1 MSLKVKTTNGSW
13 VYIPGTKG
21 RDGDE
26 HVYIGAEAPSDKS
39 MIWFQTTTAR
49 DSGVRRFDL
58 NSNDWVLLPGT
69 QGIGIASAIVNEDG
83 NLILTLDDIAATTID
98 TGYVKG
104 PPGAEVQLRSNG
116 SYLQWKYDNES
127 DWKDLIALEE
137 ITKDYLPLSGGTL
150 TGDLNLSYTTNSDSS
165 KLSVFDT
172 NKDSY
177 YNIASYTGTLNLG
190 DTSKLT
196 IIRSQNFLRRET
208 GYTKYKIYD
217 EGTFVADTDYATPAF
232 VTTETAKYLPLT
244 GGLMTGPILIHNS
257 GDSLDTVLAY
267 SDGVGI
273 LSTAFNSETPYR
285 GIQFGGDSTSIITF
299 NDNGENR
306 LQHVSGTQ
314 FGQILSSIYFR
325 PGREYVEPSAVINST
340 LTDYTAATS
349 AQDITNTDSIKTALQ
364 KVGFYTKAGLYTK
377 AEIDAL
383 ISSVLSYAGSVDSF
397 ANLPTTGVKVGD
409 VYNVRSEFDLD
420 NNHYPAGTN
429 VAAAAVSGNTVT
441 WDPLGGSFEL
451 TKASIEAVLTGN
463 ITSHT
468 HNYLPLS
475 GGRLTGSLAVE
486 SYIKGIGYLA
496 VAAPS
501 FPQIQF
507 ENASS
512 TPYTSLLFTNILS
525 GNSKSLLFRPDS
537 TVSQDGVVYHSLNFQ
552 AGVNYVAPSA
562 LSNYVDLTST
572 QIISGYKVFSGVPM
586 FGQKSSTTFNTT
598 GIISDSNDPS
608 ILCFRLGRGD
618 GNSIWRLQQESN
630 TTALLGI
637 QGRKAMKI
645 TSNPSEISVTADKFI
660 GAATSLV
667 EENIYT
673 ATNFGTSDKRL
684 KRSIKKIDEVVTEK
698 AIDSIDLNRSF
709 IYKKSGVKG
718 YGPIAQDL
726 EEVFPELVYTND
738 KGIKGINNT
747 ALLHLQIQGLYQK
760 IQELQDQLAQT
771 SFKEKIGIWSRLK
784 QALKKWLL
792 P

>member
-26 HVYIGAEAPSDKS
+26 HVYIGSEAPSDKS

-98 TGYVKG
+98 TGYIKG

-116 SYLQWKYDNES
+116 SYLQWKYDNEA

-137 ITKDYLPLSGGTL
+137 IIKDYLPLSGGTL

-165 KLSVFDT
+165 KLSVFDA
-172 NKDSY
+172 NKASY

-217 EGTFVADTDYATPAF
+217 EGTFIADTDYATPAF

-244 GGLMTGPILIHNS
+244 GGLMAGPILIHNS
-257 GDSLDTVLAY
+257 GDSLDTILAY
-267 SDGVGI
+267 SDGVSI
-273 LSTAFNSETPYR
+273 LSTAFNSETSYR
-285 GIQFGGDSTSIITF
+285 GIQLGGDSTSIIAF
-299 NDNGENR
+299 NDNGESR
-306 LQHVSGTQ
+306 LQHTSGSQ
-314 FGQILSSIYFR
+314 FGYILSSIYFK
-325 PGREYVEPSAVINST
+325 PGIDYVEPSSVINSI
-340 LTDYTAATS
+340 LTDYTAETS
-349 AQDITNTDSIKTALQ
+349 AKDITSTDSIKTALQ

-377 AEIDAL
+377 AEIDNL
-383 ISSVLSYAGSVDSF
+383 ISSVLTYAGSVNSF
-397 ANLPTTGVKVGD
+397 ADLPTTGVKVGD
-409 VYNVRSEFDLD
+409 VYNIATEFDLGG
-420 NNHYPAGTN
+420 NHYPAGTN
-429 VAAAAVSGNTVT
+429 VAAGAINDGNIT
-441 WDPLGGSFEL
+441 WDPLGGSFNL
-451 TKASIEAVLTGN
+451 TKESVEAVLTGN

-468 HNYLPLS
+468 HSYLPLTGGS
-475 GGRLTGSLAVE
+475 LTGNLSTTGIITSTGRLIVRDA
-486 SYIKGIGYLA
+486 SY
-496 VAAPS
+496 
-501 FPQIQF
+501 PQIIF
-507 ENASS
+507 RHTGDSA
-512 TPYTSLLFTNILS
+512 YDSLLFTNTLS
-525 GNSKSLLFRPDS
+525 GSVRSLLFRPDS

-552 AGVNYVAPSA
+552 AGIDYIAPATLSGYVT
-562 LSNYVDLTST
+562 TST
-572 QIISGYKVFSGVPM
+572 TQEIPGYKVFTYAPM
-586 FGQKSSTTFNTT
+586 FGQKSSFTYNTT
-598 GIISDSNDPS
+598 GIINNEDASTVFV
-608 ILCFRLGRGD
+608 FRLGYGE
-618 GNSIWRLQQESN
+618 SIWRLQQESN
-630 TTALLGI
+630 TVALLGI

-645 TSNPSEISVTADKFI
+645 TSNASDISITADKFI

-684 KRSIKKIDEVVTEK
+684 KGSIKKIDESVIEK
-698 AIDSIDLNRSF
+698 AVDSINLNRSF

-718 YGPIAQDL
+718 YGPVAQDL

-738 KGIKGINNT
+738 RGIKGVNNT

>member
-69 QGIGIASAIVNEDG
+69 QGIGIASAIVNEEG

-165 KLSVFDT
+165 KLSVFDA
-172 NKDSY
+172 NKASY

-217 EGTFVADTDYATPAF
+217 EGTFIADEDYATPTF
-232 VTTETAKYLPLT
+232 VTTETAKYLPLA
-244 GGLMTGPILIHNS
+244 GGLMTGPILTHNS

-267 SDGVGI
+267 ADGVSV
-273 LSTAFNSETPYR
+273 LSTTFNPEVPLR

-451 TKASIEAVLTGN
+451 TKASVEEVLTGN

-468 HNYLPLS
+468 HSYLPLS
-475 GGRLTGSLAVE
+475 GGSLTGNLSTTGLITTTGQLIIRDTTYPQVLFRHTGA
-486 SYIKGIGYLA
+486 SGYD
-496 VAAPS
+496 
-501 FPQIQF
+501 
-507 ENASS
+507 
-512 TPYTSLLFTNILS
+512 SLLFTNTLS
-525 GNSKSLLFRPDS
+525 GSVRSLLFRPDS

-552 AGVNYVAPSA
+552 AGIDYIAPATLSGYVT
-562 LSNYVDLTST
+562 TST
-572 QIISGYKVFSGVPM
+572 TQEIPGYKVFTYAPM
-586 FGQKSSTTFNTT
+586 FGQKSSFTYNTT
-598 GIISDSNDPS
+598 GIINNEDASTVFV
-608 ILCFRLGRGD
+608 FRLGYGE
-618 GNSIWRLQQESN
+618 SIWRLQQESN
-630 TTALLGI
+630 TVALLGI

-645 TSNPSEISVTADKFI
+645 TSNASDISITADKFI

-684 KRSIKKIDEVVTEK
+684 KRSIKKIDESVIEK
-698 AIDSIDLNRSF
+698 AVDSINLNRSF

-718 YGPIAQDL
+718 YGPVAQDL

-738 KGIKGINNT
+738 RGIKGVNNT

>member
-26 HVYIGAEAPSDKS
+26 HVYIGSEAPSDKS

-98 TGYVKG
+98 TGYIKG

-116 SYLQWKYDNES
+116 SYLQWKYDNEA

-137 ITKDYLPLSGGTL
+137 IIKDYLPLSGGTL

-165 KLSVFDT
+165 KLSVFDA
-172 NKDSY
+172 NKASY

-217 EGTFVADTDYATPAF
+217 EGTFIADTDYATPAF

-244 GGLMTGPILIHNS
+244 GGLMAGPILIHNS
-257 GDSLDTVLAY
+257 GDSLDTILAY
-267 SDGVGI
+267 SDGVSI
-273 LSTAFNSETPYR
+273 LSTASNSEASYR
-285 GIQFGGDSTSIITF
+285 GIQLGGDSTSIIAF
-299 NDNGENR
+299 NDNGESR
-306 LQHVSGTQ
+306 LQHTSGSQ
-314 FGQILSSIYFR
+314 FGYILSSIYFK
-325 PGREYVEPSAVINST
+325 PGIDYVEPSSVINSI
-340 LTDYTAATS
+340 LTDYTAETS
-349 AQDITNTDSIKTALQ
+349 AKDITSTDSIKTALQ

-377 AEIDAL
+377 AEIDNL
-383 ISSVLSYAGSVDSF
+383 ISSVLTYAGSVNSF
-397 ANLPTTGVKVGD
+397 ADLPTTGVKVGD
-409 VYNVRSEFDLD
+409 VYNIATEFDLGG
-420 NNHYPAGTN
+420 NHYPAGTN
-429 VAAAAVSGNTVT
+429 VAAGAINDGNIT
-441 WDPLGGSFEL
+441 WDPLGGSFNL
-451 TKASIEAVLTGN
+451 TKESVEAVLTGN

-468 HNYLPLS
+468 HSYLPLTGGS
-475 GGRLTGSLAVE
+475 LTGNLSTTGIITSTGRLIVRDA
-486 SYIKGIGYLA
+486 SY
-496 VAAPS
+496 
-501 FPQIQF
+501 PQIIF
-507 ENASS
+507 RHTGDSA
-512 TPYTSLLFTNILS
+512 YDSLLFTNTLS
-525 GNSKSLLFRPDS
+525 GSVRSLLFRPDS
-537 TVSQDGVVYHSLNFQ
+537 TVSQDGIVYHSLNFQ
-552 AGVNYVAPSA
+552 AGIDYIAPATLSGYVT
-562 LSNYVDLTST
+562 TST
-572 QIISGYKVFSGVPM
+572 TQEIPGYKVFTYAPM
-586 FGQKSSTTFNTT
+586 FGQKSSFTYNTT
-598 GIISDSNDPS
+598 GIINNEDASTVFV
-608 ILCFRLGRGD
+608 FRLGYGE
-618 GNSIWRLQQESN
+618 SIWRLQQESN
-630 TTALLGI
+630 TVALLGI

-645 TSNPSEISVTADKFI
+645 TSNASDISITADKFI

-684 KRSIKKIDEVVTEK
+684 KRSIKKIDESVIEK
-698 AIDSIDLNRSF
+698 AVDSINLNRSF
-709 IYKKSGVKG
+709 IYKKSEVKG
-718 YGPIAQDL
+718 YGPVAQDL

-738 KGIKGINNT
+738 RGIKGVNNT

>member
-98 TGYVKG
+98 TGYIKG

-116 SYLQWKYDNES
+116 SYLQWKYDNEA

-137 ITKDYLPLSGGTL
+137 IIKDYLPLSGGTL

-165 KLSVFDT
+165 KLSVFDA
-172 NKDSY
+172 NKASY

-217 EGTFVADTDYATPAF
+217 EGTFIADTDYATPAF

-244 GGLMTGPILIHNS
+244 GGLMAGPILIHNS
-257 GDSLDTVLAY
+257 GDSLDTILAY
-267 SDGVGI
+267 SDGVSI
-273 LSTAFNSETPYR
+273 LSTAFNSEASYR
-285 GIQFGGDSTSIITF
+285 GIQLGGDSTSIIAF
-299 NDNGENR
+299 NDNGESR
-306 LQHVSGTQ
+306 LQHTSGSQ
-314 FGQILSSIYFR
+314 FGYILSSIYFK
-325 PGREYVEPSAVINST
+325 PGIDYVEPSSVINSI
-340 LTDYTAATS
+340 LTDYTAETS
-349 AQDITNTDSIKTALQ
+349 AKDITSTDSIKTALQ

-377 AEIDAL
+377 AEIDNL
-383 ISSVLSYAGSVDSF
+383 ISSVLTYAGSVNSF
-397 ANLPTTGVKVGD
+397 ADLPTTGVKVGD
-409 VYNVRSEFDLD
+409 VYNIATEFDLGG
-420 NNHYPAGTN
+420 NHYPAGTN
-429 VAAAAVSGNTVT
+429 VAAGAINDGNIT
-441 WDPLGGSFEL
+441 WDPLGGSFNL
-451 TKASIEAVLTGN
+451 TKESVEAVLTGN

-468 HNYLPLS
+468 HSYLPLTGGS
-475 GGRLTGSLAVE
+475 LTGNLSTTGIITSTGRLIVRDA
-486 SYIKGIGYLA
+486 SY
-496 VAAPS
+496 
-501 FPQIQF
+501 PQIIF
-507 ENASS
+507 R
-512 TPYTSLLFTNILS
+512 YTGDSAYDSLLFTNTLS
-525 GNSKSLLFRPDS
+525 GSVRSLLFRPDS
-537 TVSQDGVVYHSLNFQ
+537 TVSQDGIVYHSLNFK
-552 AGVNYVAPSA
+552 AGIDYIAPATLSGYVT
-562 LSNYVDLTST
+562 TST
-572 QIISGYKVFSGVPM
+572 TQEIPGYKVFTYAPM
-586 FGQKSSTTFNTT
+586 FGQKSSFTYNTT
-598 GIISDSNDPS
+598 GIINNEDASTVFV
-608 ILCFRLGRGD
+608 FRLGYGE
-618 GNSIWRLQQESN
+618 SIWRLQQESN
-630 TTALLGI
+630 TVALLGI

-645 TSNPSEISVTADKFI
+645 TSNASDISITADKFI

-684 KRSIKKIDEVVTEK
+684 KRSIKKIDESVIEK
-698 AIDSIDLNRSF
+698 AVDSINLNRSF

-718 YGPIAQDL
+718 YGPVAQDL

-738 KGIKGINNT
+738 RGIKGVNNT

>member
-98 TGYVKG
+98 TGYIKG

-116 SYLQWKYDNES
+116 SYLQWKYDNEA

-137 ITKDYLPLSGGTL
+137 IIKDYLPLSGGTL

-165 KLSVFDT
+165 KLSVFDA
-172 NKDSY
+172 NKASY

-190 DTSKLT
+190 DASKLT

-217 EGTFVADTDYATPAF
+217 EGTFIADTDYATPAF

-244 GGLMTGPILIHNS
+244 GGLMAGPILIHNS
-257 GDSLDTVLAY
+257 GDSLDTILAY
-267 SDGVGI
+267 SDGVSI
-273 LSTAFNSETPYR
+273 LSTAFNSETSYR
-285 GIQFGGDSTSIITF
+285 GIQLGGDSTSIIAF
-299 NDNGENR
+299 NDNGESR
-306 LQHVSGTQ
+306 LQHTSGSQ
-314 FGQILSSIYFR
+314 FGYILSSIYFK
-325 PGREYVEPSAVINST
+325 PGIDYVEPSSVINSI
-340 LTDYTAATS
+340 LTDYTAETS
-349 AQDITNTDSIKTALQ
+349 AKDITSTDSIKTALQ

-377 AEIDAL
+377 AEIDNL
-383 ISSVLSYAGSVDSF
+383 ISSVLTYAGSVNSF
-397 ANLPTTGVKVGD
+397 ADLPTTGVKVGD
-409 VYNVRSEFDLD
+409 VYNIATEFDLGG
-420 NNHYPAGTN
+420 NHYPAGTN
-429 VAAAAVSGNTVT
+429 VAAGAINDGNIT
-441 WDPLGGSFEL
+441 WDPLGGSFNL
-451 TKASIEAVLTGN
+451 TKESVEAVLTGN

-468 HNYLPLS
+468 HSYLPLT
-475 GGRLTGSLAVE
+475 GGSLTGNLSTTGIITSTGQLIVRDA
-486 SYIKGIGYLA
+486 SY
-496 VAAPS
+496 
-501 FPQIQF
+501 PQILF
-507 ENASS
+507 RHVGDSA
-512 TPYTSLLFTNILS
+512 YDSLLFTSTLS
-525 GNSKSLLFRPDS
+525 GAVKSLLFRPDS

-552 AGVNYVAPSA
+552 AGIDYIAPATLSGYVT
-562 LSNYVDLTST
+562 TST
-572 QIISGYKVFSGVPM
+572 TQEIPGYKVFTYAPM
-586 FGQKSSTTFNTT
+586 FGQKSSFTYNTT
-598 GIISDSNDPS
+598 GIINNEDASTVFV
-608 ILCFRLGRGD
+608 FRLGSGE
-618 GNSIWRLQQESN
+618 SIWRLQQESN
-630 TTALLGI
+630 TVALLGI

-645 TSNPSEISVTADKFI
+645 TSNASDISITADKFI

-684 KRSIKKIDEVVTEK
+684 KKSIKKIDESVIEK
-698 AIDSIDLNRSF
+698 AVDSINLNRSF

-718 YGPIAQDL
+718 YGPVAQDL

-738 KGIKGINNT
+738 RGIKGVNNT

>member
-98 TGYVKG
+98 TGYIKG

-116 SYLQWKYDNES
+116 SYLQWKYDNEA

-137 ITKDYLPLSGGTL
+137 IIKDYLPLSGGTL

-165 KLSVFDT
+165 KLSVFDA
-172 NKDSY
+172 NKASY

-217 EGTFVADTDYATPAF
+217 EGTFIADTDYATPAF

-244 GGLMTGPILIHNS
+244 GGLMAGPILIHNS
-257 GDSLDTVLAY
+257 GDSLDTILAY
-267 SDGVGI
+267 SDGVSI
-273 LSTAFNSETPYR
+273 LSTAFNSETSYR
-285 GIQFGGDSTSIITF
+285 GIQLGGDSTSIIAF
-299 NDNGENR
+299 NDNGESR
-306 LQHVSGTQ
+306 LQHTSGSQ
-314 FGQILSSIYFR
+314 FGYILSSIYFK
-325 PGREYVEPSAVINST
+325 PGIDYVEPSSVINSI
-340 LTDYTAATS
+340 LTDYTAETS
-349 AQDITNTDSIKTALQ
+349 AKDITSTDSIKTALQ

-377 AEIDAL
+377 AEIDNL
-383 ISSVLSYAGSVDSF
+383 ISSVLTYAGSVNSF
-397 ANLPTTGVKVGD
+397 ADLPTTGVKVGD
-409 VYNVRSEFDLD
+409 VYNIATEFDLGG
-420 NNHYPAGTN
+420 NHYPAGTN
-429 VAAAAVSGNTVT
+429 VAAGAINDGNIT
-441 WDPLGGSFEL
+441 WDPLGGSFNL
-451 TKASIEAVLTGN
+451 TKESVEAVLTGN

-468 HNYLPLS
+468 HSYLPLTGGS
-475 GGRLTGSLAVE
+475 LTGNLSTTGMITSTGRLIVRAA
-486 SYIKGIGYLA
+486 SY
-496 VAAPS
+496 
-501 FPQIQF
+501 PQIIF
-507 ENASS
+507 RHTGDSACD
-512 TPYTSLLFTNILS
+512 SLLFTNTLS
-525 GNSKSLLFRPDS
+525 GSVRSLLFRPDN

-552 AGVNYVAPSA
+552 AGIDYIAPATLSGYVTAA
-562 LSNYVDLTST
+562 GTT
-572 QIISGYKVFSGVPM
+572 QYISGYKIVQTSMM
-586 FGQKSSTTFNTT
+586 FGEKSDPVYNTSGSITGNGNST
-598 GIISDSNDPS
+598 
-608 ILCFRLGRGD
+608 LLMFRLAESD
-618 GNSIWRLQQESN
+618 SIWRLQQESN

-645 TSNPSEISVTADKFI
+645 TSNASDISITADKFI

-684 KRSIKKIDEVVTEK
+684 KRSIKKIDESVIEK
-698 AIDSIDLNRSF
+698 AVDSINLNRSF

-718 YGPIAQDL
+718 YGPVAQDL

-738 KGIKGINNT
+738 RGIKGVNNT

>member
-26 HVYIGAEAPSDKS
+26 HVYIGSEAPSDKS

-98 TGYVKG
+98 TGYIKG

-116 SYLQWKYDNES
+116 SYLQWKYDNEA

-137 ITKDYLPLSGGTL
+137 IIKDYLPLSGGTL

-165 KLSVFDT
+165 KLSVFDA
-172 NKDSY
+172 NKASY

-217 EGTFVADTDYATPAF
+217 EGTFIADTDYATPAF

-244 GGLMTGPILIHNS
+244 GGLMAGPILIHNS
-257 GDSLDTVLAY
+257 GDSLDTILAY
-267 SDGVGI
+267 SDGVSI
-273 LSTAFNSETPYR
+273 LSTAFNSEASYR
-285 GIQFGGDSTSIITF
+285 GIQLGGDSTSIIAF
-299 NDNGENR
+299 NDNGESR
-306 LQHVSGTQ
+306 LQHTSGSQ
-314 FGQILSSIYFR
+314 FGYILSSIYFK
-325 PGREYVEPSAVINST
+325 PGIDYVEPSSVINSI
-340 LTDYTAATS
+340 LTDYTAETS
-349 AQDITNTDSIKTALQ
+349 AKDITSTDSIKTALQ

-377 AEIDAL
+377 AEIDNL
-383 ISSVLSYAGSVDSF
+383 ISSVLTYAGSVNSF
-397 ANLPTTGVKVGD
+397 ADLPTTGVKVGD
-409 VYNVRSEFDLD
+409 VYNIATEFDLGG
-420 NNHYPAGTN
+420 NHYPAGTN
-429 VAAAAVSGNTVT
+429 VAAGAINDGNIT
-441 WDPLGGSFEL
+441 WDPLGGSFNL
-451 TKASIEAVLTGN
+451 TKESVEAVLTGN

-468 HNYLPLS
+468 HSYLPLTGGS
-475 GGRLTGSLAVE
+475 LTGNLSTTGIITSTGRLIVRDA
-486 SYIKGIGYLA
+486 SY
-496 VAAPS
+496 
-501 FPQIQF
+501 PQIIF
-507 ENASS
+507 RHTGDSA
-512 TPYTSLLFTNILS
+512 YDSLLFTNTLS
-525 GNSKSLLFRPDS
+525 GSVRSLLFRPDS
-537 TVSQDGVVYHSLNFQ
+537 TVSQDGIVYHSLNFK
-552 AGVNYVAPSA
+552 AGIDYIAPATLSGYVT
-562 LSNYVDLTST
+562 TST
-572 QIISGYKVFSGVPM
+572 TQEIPGYKVFTYAPM
-586 FGQKSSTTFNTT
+586 FGQKSSFTYNTT
-598 GIISDSNDPS
+598 GIINNEDASTVFV
-608 ILCFRLGRGD
+608 FRLGYGE
-618 GNSIWRLQQESN
+618 SIWRLQQESN
-630 TTALLGI
+630 TVALLGI

-645 TSNPSEISVTADKFI
+645 TSNASDISITADKFI

-684 KRSIKKIDEVVTEK
+684 KRSIKKIDESVIEK
-698 AIDSIDLNRSF
+698 AVDSINLNRSF

-718 YGPIAQDL
+718 YGPVAQDL

-738 KGIKGINNT
+738 RGIKGVNNT

>member
-98 TGYVKG
+98 TGYIKG

-116 SYLQWKYDNES
+116 SYLQWKYDNEA

-137 ITKDYLPLSGGTL
+137 IIKDYLPLSGGTL

-165 KLSVFDT
+165 KLSVFDA
-172 NKDSY
+172 NKASY

-190 DTSKLT
+190 DASKLT

-217 EGTFVADTDYATPAF
+217 EGTFIADTDYATPAF

-244 GGLMTGPILIHNS
+244 GGLMAGPILIHNS
-257 GDSLDTVLAY
+257 GDSLDTILAY
-267 SDGVGI
+267 SDGVSI
-273 LSTAFNSETPYR
+273 LSTAFNSETSYR
-285 GIQFGGDSTSIITF
+285 GIQLGGDSTSIIAF
-299 NDNGENR
+299 NDNGESR
-306 LQHVSGTQ
+306 LQHTSGSQ
-314 FGQILSSIYFR
+314 FGYILSSIYFK
-325 PGREYVEPSAVINST
+325 PGIDYVEPSSVINSI
-340 LTDYTAATS
+340 LTDYTAETS
-349 AQDITNTDSIKTALQ
+349 AKDITSTDSIKTALQ

-377 AEIDAL
+377 AEIDNL
-383 ISSVLSYAGSVDSF
+383 ISSVLTYAGSVNSF
-397 ANLPTTGVKVGD
+397 ADLPTTGVKVGD
-409 VYNVRSEFDLD
+409 VYNIATEFDLGG
-420 NNHYPAGTN
+420 NHYPAGTN
-429 VAAAAVSGNTVT
+429 VAAGAINDGNIT
-441 WDPLGGSFEL
+441 WDPLGGSFNL
-451 TKASIEAVLTGN
+451 TKESVEAVLTGN

-468 HNYLPLS
+468 HSYLPLTGGS
-475 GGRLTGSLAVE
+475 LTGNLSTTGIITSTGRLIVRDA
-486 SYIKGIGYLA
+486 SY
-496 VAAPS
+496 
-501 FPQIQF
+501 PQIIF
-507 ENASS
+507 RHTGDSA
-512 TPYTSLLFTNILS
+512 YDSLLFTNTLS
-525 GNSKSLLFRPDS
+525 GSVRSLLFRPDN

-552 AGVNYVAPSA
+552 AGIDYIAPATLSGYVT
-562 LSNYVDLTST
+562 TST
-572 QIISGYKVFSGVPM
+572 TQEIPGYKVFTYAPM
-586 FGQKSSTTFNTT
+586 FGQKSSFTYNTT
-598 GIISDSNDPS
+598 GIINNEDASTVFV
-608 ILCFRLGRGD
+608 FRLGSGE
-618 GNSIWRLQQESN
+618 SIWRLQQESN
-630 TTALLGI
+630 TVALLGI

-645 TSNPSEISVTADKFI
+645 TSNASDISITADKFI

-684 KRSIKKIDEVVTEK
+684 KRSIKKIDESVIEK
-698 AIDSIDLNRSF
+698 AVDSINLNRSF

-718 YGPIAQDL
+718 YGPVAQDL

-738 KGIKGINNT
+738 RGIKGVNNT

>member
-26 HVYIGAEAPSDKS
+26 HVYIGSEAPSDKS

-217 EGTFVADTDYATPAF
+217 EGTFIADTDYATPAF

-257 GDSLDTVLAY
+257 GDSLDTILAY
-267 SDGVGI
+267 SDGVSI

-285 GIQFGGDSTSIITF
+285 GIQLGGDSTSIIAF
-299 NDNGENR
+299 NDNGESR
-306 LQHVSGTQ
+306 LQHTSGSQ
-314 FGQILSSIYFR
+314 FGYILSSIYFK
-325 PGREYVEPSAVINST
+325 PGVNYVEPSSVINSI
-340 LTDYTAATS
+340 LTDYTAETS
-349 AQDITNTDSIKTALQ
+349 AKDITSTDSIKTALQ

-377 AEIDAL
+377 AEIDNL
-383 ISSVLSYAGSVDSF
+383 ISSVLTYAGSVNSF
-397 ANLPTTGVKVGD
+397 ADLPTTGVKVGD
-409 VYNVRSEFDLD
+409 VYNIATEFDLGG
-420 NNHYPAGTN
+420 NHYPAGTN
-429 VAAAAVSGNTVT
+429 VAAGAINDGNIT
-441 WDPLGGSFEL
+441 WDPLGGSFNL
-451 TKASIEAVLTGN
+451 TKASVEAVLTGN

-468 HNYLPLS
+468 HSYLPLT
-475 GGRLTGSLAVE
+475 GGSLTGNLSTT
-486 SYIKGIGYLA
+486 GIITSTGQLIVRDATY
-496 VAAPS
+496 
-501 FPQIQF
+501 PQIIF
-507 ENASS
+507 RRTGDSA
-512 TPYTSLLFTNILS
+512 YDSLLFTNTLS
-525 GNSKSLLFRPDS
+525 GSVKSLLFRPDS
-537 TVSQDGVVYHSLNFQ
+537 TVYQDGVVYHSLNFQ
-552 AGVNYVAPSA
+552 AGVNYVTPTT
-562 LSNYVDLTST
+562 LSNYVTLDSAQDVIAKKTFKAPIFLGAKASPVYNNTAIINGEDNATWFIGAVNGNEAWWRCQQRDPQSIMIGRQSGKGF
-572 QIISGYKVFSGVPM
+572 QIY
-586 FGQKSSTTFNTT
+586 SSPYTV
-598 GIISDSNDPS
+598 
-608 ILCFRLGRGD
+608 
-618 GNSIWRLQQESN
+618 
-630 TTALLGI
+630 
-637 QGRKAMKI
+637 K
-645 TSNPSEISVTADKFI
+645 VTADKFI

-684 KRSIKKIDEVVTEK
+684 KRSIKKIDKAVIEK
-698 AIDSIDLNRSF
+698 AVDSINFNRSF

-718 YGPIAQDL
+718 YGPVAQDL

-738 KGIKGINNT
+738 RGIKGVNNT

>member
-69 QGIGIASAIVNEDG
+69 QGIGIASAIVNEEG

-150 TGDLNLSYTTNSDSS
+150 TGDLNLSYTTNSNSS

-217 EGTFVADTDYATPAF
+217 EGTFIADTDYATPAF

-257 GDSLDTVLAY
+257 GDSLDTILAY
-267 SDGVGI
+267 SDGVSI

-285 GIQFGGDSTSIITF
+285 GIQLGGDSTSIIAF
-299 NDNGENR
+299 NDNGESR
-306 LQHVSGTQ
+306 LQHTSGSQ
-314 FGQILSSIYFR
+314 FGYILSSIYFK
-325 PGREYVEPSAVINST
+325 PGVNYVEPSSVINSI
-340 LTDYTAATS
+340 LTDYTAETS
-349 AQDITNTDSIKTALQ
+349 AKDITSTDSIKTALQ

-377 AEIDAL
+377 AEIDNL
-383 ISSVLSYAGSVDSF
+383 ISSVLTYAGSVNSF
-397 ANLPTTGVKVGD
+397 ADLPTTGVKVGD
-409 VYNVRSEFDLD
+409 VYNIATEFDLGG
-420 NNHYPAGTN
+420 NHYPAGTN
-429 VAAAAVSGNTVT
+429 VAAGAINDGNIT
-441 WDPLGGSFEL
+441 WDPLGGSFNL
-451 TKASIEAVLTGN
+451 TKESVEAVLTGN

-468 HNYLPLS
+468 HSYLPLTGGS
-475 GGRLTGSLAVE
+475 LTGNLSTTGIITSTGRLIVRDA
-486 SYIKGIGYLA
+486 SY
-496 VAAPS
+496 
-501 FPQIQF
+501 PQIIF
-507 ENASS
+507 RHTGDSA
-512 TPYTSLLFTNILS
+512 YDSLLFTNTLS
-525 GNSKSLLFRPDS
+525 GSVKSLLFRPDS
-537 TVSQDGVVYHSLNFQ
+537 TVSQDGIVYHSLNFQ
-552 AGVNYVAPSA
+552 AGIDYIAPA
-562 LSNYVDLTST
+562 TLSNYVTLNSVQDVTAKKTFRAPIFFGAKASPAYNNT
-572 QIISGYKVFSGVPM
+572 AIINAEDDATWFIGAVNGNESWWRCQQRDPQSIMIGHQNGKGFQIY
-586 FGQKSSTTFNTT
+586 SSPYTVY
-598 GIISDSNDPS
+598 
-608 ILCFRLGRGD
+608 
-618 GNSIWRLQQESN
+618 
-630 TTALLGI
+630 
-637 QGRKAMKI
+637 
-645 TSNPSEISVTADKFI
+645 VTADKFI

-684 KRSIKKIDEVVTEK
+684 KRSIKKIDEAVIGK
-698 AIDSIDLNRSF
+698 AVDSINLNRSF

-718 YGPIAQDL
+718 YGPVAQDL

-738 KGIKGINNT
+738 RGIKGVNNT

>member
-26 HVYIGAEAPSDKS
+26 HVYIGSEAPSDKS

-116 SYLQWKYDNES
+116 FYLQWKYDNES

-137 ITKDYLPLSGGTL
+137 ITKDYLPLEGGTL
-150 TGDLNLSYTTNSDSS
+150 TGDLNLSYTTSSDSS

-172 NKDSY
+172 TKGSY

-267 SDGVGI
+267 SDGIGI

-429 VAAAAVSGNTVT
+429 VAAGAINDGNIT
-441 WDPLGGSFEL
+441 WDPLGGSFDL
-451 TKASIEAVLTGN
+451 TKESVEAVLTGN

-468 HNYLPLS
+468 HSYLPLT
-475 GGRLTGSLAVE
+475 GGSLTGNLSTTGIITSTGQLIVRDA
-486 SYIKGIGYLA
+486 SY
-496 VAAPS
+496 
-501 FPQIQF
+501 PQIIF
-507 ENASS
+507 RHVGDSA
-512 TPYTSLLFTNILS
+512 YDSLLFTSTLS
-525 GNSKSLLFRPDS
+525 GAVKSLLFRPDS

-552 AGVNYVAPSA
+552 AGIDYIAPATLSGYVTAA
-562 LSNYVDLTST
+562 GTT
-572 QIISGYKVFSGVPM
+572 QYISGYKIVQTSMM
-586 FGQKSSTTFNTT
+586 FGEKSDPVYNTSGSITGNGNST
-598 GIISDSNDPS
+598 
-608 ILCFRLGRGD
+608 LLMFRLAESD
-618 GNSIWRLQQESN
+618 SIWRLQQESN

-645 TSNPSEISVTADKFI
+645 TSNASDISITADKFI

-684 KRSIKKIDEVVTEK
+684 KRSIKKIDESVIEK
-698 AIDSIDLNRSF
+698 AVDSINLNRSF

-718 YGPIAQDL
+718 YGPVAQDL

-738 KGIKGINNT
+738 RGIKGVNNT

>member
-26 HVYIGAEAPSDKS
+26 HVYIGSEAPSDKS

-98 TGYVKG
+98 TGYIKG

-165 KLSVFDT
+165 KLSVFDA
-172 NKDSY
+172 NKASY

-217 EGTFVADTDYATPAF
+217 EGTFIADTDYATPAF

-244 GGLMTGPILIHNS
+244 GGLMAGPILIHNS
-257 GDSLDTVLAY
+257 GDSLNTILAY
-267 SDGVGI
+267 SDGVSI
-273 LSTAFNSETPYR
+273 LSTAFNSEASYR
-285 GIQFGGDSTSIITF
+285 GIQLGGDSTSIIAF
-299 NDNGENR
+299 NDNGESR
-306 LQHVSGTQ
+306 LQHTSGSQ
-314 FGQILSSIYFR
+314 FGYILSSIYFK
-325 PGREYVEPSAVINST
+325 PGINYVEPSSVINSI
-340 LTDYTAATS
+340 LTDYTAETS
-349 AQDITNTDSIKTALQ
+349 AKDITSTDSIKTALQ

-377 AEIDAL
+377 AEIDNL
-383 ISSVLSYAGSVDSF
+383 ISSVLTYAGSVNSF
-397 ANLPTTGVKVGD
+397 ADLPTTGVKVGD
-409 VYNVRSEFDLD
+409 VYNIATEFDLGG
-420 NNHYPAGTN
+420 NHYPAGTN
-429 VAAAAVSGNTVT
+429 VAAGAINDGNIT
-441 WDPLGGSFEL
+441 WDPLGGSFNL
-451 TKASIEAVLTGN
+451 TKESVEAVLTGN

-468 HNYLPLS
+468 HSYLPLTGGS
-475 GGRLTGSLAVE
+475 LTGNLSTTGIITSTGRLIVRDA
-486 SYIKGIGYLA
+486 SY
-496 VAAPS
+496 
-501 FPQIQF
+501 PQIIF
-507 ENASS
+507 RHTGDSA
-512 TPYTSLLFTNILS
+512 YDSLLFTNTLS
-525 GNSKSLLFRPDS
+525 GSVRSLLFRPDS

-552 AGVNYVAPSA
+552 AGIDYIAPATLSGYVT
-562 LSNYVDLTST
+562 TST
-572 QIISGYKVFSGVPM
+572 TQEIPGYKVFTYAPM
-586 FGQKSSTTFNTT
+586 FGQKSSFTYNTT
-598 GIISDSNDPS
+598 GIINNEDASTVFV
-608 ILCFRLGRGD
+608 FRLGYGE
-618 GNSIWRLQQESN
+618 SIWRLQQESN
-630 TTALLGI
+630 TVALLGI

-645 TSNPSEISVTADKFI
+645 TSNASDISITADKFI

-684 KRSIKKIDEVVTEK
+684 KRSIKKIDESVIEK
-698 AIDSIDLNRSF
+698 AVDSINLNRSF

-718 YGPIAQDL
+718 YGPVAQDL

-738 KGIKGINNT
+738 RGIKGVNNT

>member
-26 HVYIGAEAPSDKS
+26 HVYIGSEAPSDKS

-98 TGYVKG
+98 TGYIKG

-116 SYLQWKYDNES
+116 SYLQWKYDNEA

-137 ITKDYLPLSGGTL
+137 IIKDYLPLSGGTL

-165 KLSVFDT
+165 KLSVFDA
-172 NKDSY
+172 NKASY

-217 EGTFVADTDYATPAF
+217 EGTFIADTDYATPAF

-244 GGLMTGPILIHNS
+244 GGLMAGPILIHNS
-257 GDSLDTVLAY
+257 GDSLDTILAY
-267 SDGVGI
+267 SDGVSI
-273 LSTAFNSETPYR
+273 LSTAFNSETSYR
-285 GIQFGGDSTSIITF
+285 GIQLGGDSTSIIAF
-299 NDNGENR
+299 NDNGESR
-306 LQHVSGTQ
+306 LQHTSGSQ
-314 FGQILSSIYFR
+314 FGYILSSIYFK
-325 PGREYVEPSAVINST
+325 PGIDYVEPSSVINSI
-340 LTDYTAATS
+340 LTDYTAETS
-349 AQDITNTDSIKTALQ
+349 AKDITSTDSIKTALQ

-377 AEIDAL
+377 AEIDNL
-383 ISSVLSYAGSVDSF
+383 ISSVLTYAGSVNSF
-397 ANLPTTGVKVGD
+397 ADLPTTGVKVGD
-409 VYNVRSEFDLD
+409 VYNIATEFDLGG
-420 NNHYPAGTN
+420 NHYPAGTN
-429 VAAAAVSGNTVT
+429 VAAGAINDGNIT
-441 WDPLGGSFEL
+441 WDPLGGSFNL
-451 TKASIEAVLTGN
+451 TKESVEAVLTGN

-468 HNYLPLS
+468 HSYLPLTGGS
-475 GGRLTGSLAVE
+475 LTGNLSITGIITSTGRLIVRDA
-486 SYIKGIGYLA
+486 SY
-496 VAAPS
+496 
-501 FPQIQF
+501 PQIIF
-507 ENASS
+507 RHTGDSA
-512 TPYTSLLFTNILS
+512 YDSLLFTNTLS
-525 GNSKSLLFRPDS
+525 GSVRSLLFRPDS
-537 TVSQDGVVYHSLNFQ
+537 TVSQDGIVYHSLNFQ
-552 AGVNYVAPSA
+552 AGIDYIAPATLSGYVT
-562 LSNYVDLTST
+562 TST
-572 QIISGYKVFSGVPM
+572 TQEIPGYKVFTYAPM
-586 FGQKSSTTFNTT
+586 FGQKSSFTYNTT
-598 GIISDSNDPS
+598 GIINNEDASTVFV
-608 ILCFRLGRGD
+608 FRLGYGE
-618 GNSIWRLQQESN
+618 SIWRLQQESN
-630 TTALLGI
+630 TVALLGI

-645 TSNPSEISVTADKFI
+645 TSNASDISITADKFI

-684 KRSIKKIDEVVTEK
+684 KRSIKKIDESVIEK
-698 AIDSIDLNRSF
+698 AVDSINLNRSF

-718 YGPIAQDL
+718 YGPVAQDL

-738 KGIKGINNT
+738 RGIKGVNNT

>member
-26 HVYIGAEAPSDKS
+26 HVYIGSEAPSDKS

-98 TGYVKG
+98 TGYIKG

-150 TGDLNLSYTTNSDSS
+150 TGDLNLSYTTNSNSS

-217 EGTFVADTDYATPAF
+217 EGTFIADEDYATPTF
-232 VTTETAKYLPLT
+232 VTTETAKYLPLA
-244 GGLMTGPILIHNS
+244 GGLMTGPILTHNS

-267 SDGVGI
+267 ADGVSV
-273 LSTAFNSETPYR
+273 LSTTFNPEVPLR

-441 WDPLGGSFEL
+441 WDPLGGSFNL
-451 TKASIEAVLTGN
+451 TKESVEAVLTGN

-468 HNYLPLS
+468 HSYLPLT
-475 GGRLTGSLAVE
+475 GGSLTGNLSTTGMITSTGRFIVRDA
-486 SYIKGIGYLA
+486 SY
-496 VAAPS
+496 
-501 FPQIQF
+501 PQIIF
-507 ENASS
+507 RHVGDSA
-512 TPYTSLLFTNILS
+512 YDSLLFTNTLS
-525 GNSKSLLFRPDS
+525 GAVKSLLFRPDN

-552 AGVNYVAPSA
+552 AGIDYIAPATLSGYVT
-562 LSNYVDLTST
+562 TST
-572 QIISGYKVFSGVPM
+572 TQEIPGYKVFTYAPM
-586 FGQKSSTTFNTT
+586 FGQKSSFTYNTT
-598 GIISDSNDPS
+598 GIINNEDASTVFV
-608 ILCFRLGRGD
+608 FRLGSGE
-618 GNSIWRLQQESN
+618 SIWRLQQESN
-630 TTALLGI
+630 TVALLGI

-645 TSNPSEISVTADKFI
+645 TSNASDISITADKFI

-684 KRSIKKIDEVVTEK
+684 KRSIKKIDESVIEK
-698 AIDSIDLNRSF
+698 AVDSINLNRSF

-718 YGPIAQDL
+718 YGPVAQDL

-738 KGIKGINNT
+738 RGIKGVNNT

>member
-98 TGYVKG
+98 TGYIKG

-116 SYLQWKYDNES
+116 SYLQWKYDNEA

-137 ITKDYLPLSGGTL
+137 IIKDYLPLSGGTL

-165 KLSVFDT
+165 KLSVFDA
-172 NKDSY
+172 NKASY

-190 DTSKLT
+190 DASKLT

-217 EGTFVADTDYATPAF
+217 EGTFIADTDYATPAF

-244 GGLMTGPILIHNS
+244 GGLMAGPILIHNS
-257 GDSLDTVLAY
+257 GDSLDTILAY
-267 SDGVGI
+267 SDGVSI
-273 LSTAFNSETPYR
+273 LSTAFNSETSYR
-285 GIQFGGDSTSIITF
+285 GIQLGGDSTSIIAF
-299 NDNGENR
+299 NDNGESR
-306 LQHVSGTQ
+306 LQHTSGSQ
-314 FGQILSSIYFR
+314 FGYILSSIYFR
-325 PGREYVEPSAVINST
+325 PGIDYVEPSSVINSI
-340 LTDYTAATS
+340 LTDYTAETS
-349 AQDITNTDSIKTALQ
+349 AKDITSTDSIKTALQ

-377 AEIDAL
+377 AEIDNL
-383 ISSVLSYAGSVDSF
+383 ISSVLTYAGSVNSF
-397 ANLPTTGVKVGD
+397 ADLPTTGVKVGD
-409 VYNVRSEFDLD
+409 VYNIATEFDLGG
-420 NNHYPAGTN
+420 NHYPAGTN
-429 VAAAAVSGNTVT
+429 VAAGAINDGNIT
-441 WDPLGGSFEL
+441 WDPLGGSFNL
-451 TKASIEAVLTGN
+451 TKESVEAVLTGN

-468 HNYLPLS
+468 HSYLPLT
-475 GGRLTGSLAVE
+475 GGSLTGNLSTTGIITSTGQLIVRDA
-486 SYIKGIGYLA
+486 SY
-496 VAAPS
+496 
-501 FPQIQF
+501 PQILF
-507 ENASS
+507 RHVGDSA
-512 TPYTSLLFTNILS
+512 YDSLLFTSTLS
-525 GNSKSLLFRPDS
+525 GAVKSLLFRPDS

-552 AGVNYVAPSA
+552 AGIDYIAPATLSGYVT
-562 LSNYVDLTST
+562 TST
-572 QIISGYKVFSGVPM
+572 TQEIPGYKVFTYAPM
-586 FGQKSSTTFNTT
+586 FGQKSSFTYNTT
-598 GIISDSNDPS
+598 GIINNEDASTVFV
-608 ILCFRLGRGD
+608 FRLGSGE
-618 GNSIWRLQQESN
+618 SIWRLQQESN
-630 TTALLGI
+630 TVALLGI

-645 TSNPSEISVTADKFI
+645 TCNASDISITADKFI

-684 KRSIKKIDEVVTEK
+684 KRSIKKIDESVIEK
-698 AIDSIDLNRSF
+698 AVDSINLNRSF

-718 YGPIAQDL
+718 YGPVAQDL

-738 KGIKGINNT
+738 RGIKGVNNT

>member
-26 HVYIGAEAPSDKS
+26 HVYIGSEAPSDKS

-98 TGYVKG
+98 TGYIKG

-116 SYLQWKYDNES
+116 SYLQWKYDNEA

-165 KLSVFDT
+165 KLSVFDA
-172 NKDSY
+172 NKASY

-217 EGTFVADTDYATPAF
+217 EGTFIADTDYATPAF

-244 GGLMTGPILIHNS
+244 GGLMAGPILIHNS
-257 GDSLDTVLAY
+257 GDSLDTILAY
-267 SDGVGI
+267 SDGVSI
-273 LSTAFNSETPYR
+273 LSTAFNSETSYR
-285 GIQFGGDSTSIITF
+285 GIQLGGDSTSIIAF
-299 NDNGENR
+299 NDNGESR
-306 LQHVSGTQ
+306 LQHTSGSQ
-314 FGQILSSIYFR
+314 FGYILSSIYFK
-325 PGREYVEPSAVINST
+325 PGIDYVEPSSVINSI
-340 LTDYTAATS
+340 LTDYTAETS
-349 AQDITNTDSIKTALQ
+349 AKDITSTDSIKTALQ

-377 AEIDAL
+377 AEIDNL
-383 ISSVLSYAGSVDSF
+383 ISSVLTYAGSVNSF
-397 ANLPTTGVKVGD
+397 ADLPTTGVKVGD
-409 VYNVRSEFDLD
+409 VYNIATEFDLGG
-420 NNHYPAGTN
+420 NHYPAGTN
-429 VAAAAVSGNTVT
+429 VAAGAINDGNIT
-441 WDPLGGSFEL
+441 WDPLGGSFNL
-451 TKASIEAVLTGN
+451 TKESVEAVLTGN

-468 HNYLPLS
+468 HSYLPLTGGS
-475 GGRLTGSLAVE
+475 LTGNLSTTGIITSTGRLIVRDA
-486 SYIKGIGYLA
+486 SY
-496 VAAPS
+496 
-501 FPQIQF
+501 PQIIF
-507 ENASS
+507 RHTGDSA
-512 TPYTSLLFTNILS
+512 YDSLLFTNTLS
-525 GNSKSLLFRPDS
+525 GSVRSLLFRPDS

-552 AGVNYVAPSA
+552 AGIDYIAPATLSGYVT
-562 LSNYVDLTST
+562 TST
-572 QIISGYKVFSGVPM
+572 TQEIPGYKVFTYAPM
-586 FGQKSSTTFNTT
+586 FGQKSSFTYNTT
-598 GIISDSNDPS
+598 GIINNEDASTVFV
-608 ILCFRLGRGD
+608 FRLGYGE
-618 GNSIWRLQQESN
+618 SIWRLQQESN
-630 TTALLGI
+630 TVALLGI

-645 TSNPSEISVTADKFI
+645 TSNASDISITADKFI

-684 KRSIKKIDEVVTEK
+684 KRSIKKIDESVIEK
-698 AIDSIDLNRSF
+698 AVDSINLNRSF
-709 IYKKSGVKG
+709 IYKKSEVKG
-718 YGPIAQDL
+718 YGPVAQDL

-738 KGIKGINNT
+738 RGIKGVNNT

>member
-26 HVYIGAEAPSDKS
+26 HVYIGSEAPSDKS

-196 IIRSQNFLRRET
+196 IIRSQSFLRRET

-257 GDSLDTVLAY
+257 GDSLDTILAY
-267 SDGVGI
+267 SDGVSI

-285 GIQFGGDSTSIITF
+285 GIQLGGDSTSIIAF
-299 NDNGENR
+299 NDNGESR
-306 LQHVSGTQ
+306 LQHASGSQ
-314 FGQILSSIYFR
+314 FGYILSSIYFK
-325 PGREYVEPSAVINST
+325 PGIDYVEPSSVINST

-441 WDPLGGSFEL
+441 WDPLGGSFKL
-451 TKASIEAVLTGN
+451 TKASVEEVLTGN

-468 HNYLPLS
+468 HSYLPLS
-475 GGRLTGSLAVE
+475 GGSLTGNLSTT
-486 SYIKGIGYLA
+486 GIITSTGQLI
-496 VAAPS
+496 VRDAAY
-501 FPQIQF
+501 PQIIF
-507 ENASS
+507 RRTGDSA
-512 TPYTSLLFTNILS
+512 YDSLLFTNTLS
-525 GNSKSLLFRPDS
+525 GSVKSLLFRPDS
-537 TVSQDGVVYHSLNFQ
+537 TVYQDGIVYHSLNFQ
-552 AGVNYVAPSA
+552 AGIDYIAPETLSGYVT
-562 LSNYVDLTST
+562 TST
-572 QIISGYKVFSGVPM
+572 TQEIPGYKVFTYAPM
-586 FGQKSSTTFNTT
+586 FGQKSSFTYNTT
-598 GIISDSNDPS
+598 GVINNEDTSTVFV
-608 ILCFRLGRGD
+608 FRLGAGE
-618 GNSIWRLQQESN
+618 GIWRLQQESN

-645 TSNPSEISVTADKFI
+645 TSNASDVSITADKFI

-684 KRSIKKIDEVVTEK
+684 KRSIKKIDESVIEK
-698 AIDSIDLNRSF
+698 AVDSINLNRSF

-718 YGPIAQDL
+718 YGPVAQDL

-738 KGIKGINNT
+738 RGIKGVNNT

>member
-69 QGIGIASAIVNEDG
+69 QGIGIASAIVNEEG

-150 TGDLNLSYTTNSDSS
+150 TGDLNLSYTTNSNSS

-217 EGTFVADTDYATPAF
+217 EGTFIADEDYATPTF
-232 VTTETAKYLPLT
+232 VTTETAKYLPLA
-244 GGLMTGPILIHNS
+244 GGLMTGPILTHNS

-267 SDGVGI
+267 ADGVSV
-273 LSTAFNSETPYR
+273 LSTTFNPEVPLR

-451 TKASIEAVLTGN
+451 TKASVEAVLTGN

-468 HNYLPLS
+468 HSYLPLS
-475 GGRLTGSLAVE
+475 GGSLTGNLSTTGLITTTGQLIVRDAT
-486 SYIKGIGYLA
+486 Y
-496 VAAPS
+496 
-501 FPQIQF
+501 PQIIF
-507 ENASS
+507 SHTGDSA
-512 TPYTSLLFTNILS
+512 YDSLLFTNTLS
-525 GNSKSLLFRPDS
+525 ESVKSLLFRPDH
-537 TVSQDGVVYHSLNFQ
+537 TVAQDGVVYHSLNFQ
-552 AGVNYVAPSA
+552 AGVNYVAPGT
-562 LSNYVDLTST
+562 LSNYVTLDSAQDVAAKKTFKAPIFFGAKASPAYNNT
-572 QIISGYKVFSGVPM
+572 AIINAEDNATWFIGAVNGNDAWWRCQQRDAQSIMIGRQGGKGFQIY
-586 FGQKSSTTFNTT
+586 SSPYTVY
-598 GIISDSNDPS
+598 
-608 ILCFRLGRGD
+608 
-618 GNSIWRLQQESN
+618 
-630 TTALLGI
+630 
-637 QGRKAMKI
+637 
-645 TSNPSEISVTADKFI
+645 VTADKFI

-738 KGIKGINNT
+738 KGIKGVNNT

>member
-98 TGYVKG
+98 TGYIKG

-116 SYLQWKYDNES
+116 SYLQWKYDNEA

-165 KLSVFDT
+165 KLSVFDA
-172 NKDSY
+172 NKASY

-190 DTSKLT
+190 DASKLT

-217 EGTFVADTDYATPAF
+217 EGTFIADTDYATPAF

-244 GGLMTGPILIHNS
+244 GGLMAGPILIHNS
-257 GDSLDTVLAY
+257 GDSLDTILAY
-267 SDGVGI
+267 SDGVSI
-273 LSTAFNSETPYR
+273 LSTAFNSETSYR
-285 GIQFGGDSTSIITF
+285 GIQLGGDSTSIIAF
-299 NDNGENR
+299 NDNGESR
-306 LQHVSGTQ
+306 LQHTSGSQ
-314 FGQILSSIYFR
+314 FGYILSSIYFK
-325 PGREYVEPSAVINST
+325 PGIDYVEPSSVINSI
-340 LTDYTAATS
+340 LTDYTAETS
-349 AQDITNTDSIKTALQ
+349 AKDITSTDSIKTALQ

-377 AEIDAL
+377 AEIDNL
-383 ISSVLSYAGSVDSF
+383 ISSVLTYAGSVNSF
-397 ANLPTTGVKVGD
+397 ADLPTTGVKVGD
-409 VYNVRSEFDLD
+409 VYNIATEFDLGG
-420 NNHYPAGTN
+420 NHYPAGTN
-429 VAAAAVSGNTVT
+429 VAAGAINDGNIT
-441 WDPLGGSFEL
+441 WDPLGGSFNL
-451 TKASIEAVLTGN
+451 TKESVEAVLTGN

-468 HNYLPLS
+468 HRYLPLTGGS
-475 GGRLTGSLAVE
+475 LTGNLSTTGTITSTGRLIVRDAK
-486 SYIKGIGYLA
+486 Y
-496 VAAPS
+496 
-501 FPQIQF
+501 PQILF
-507 ENASS
+507 RHTGDSA
-512 TPYTSLLFTNILS
+512 YDSLLFTNTLS
-525 GNSKSLLFRPDS
+525 GAVKSLLFRPDS
-537 TVSQDGVVYHSLNFQ
+537 TVYQDGVVYHSLNFQ
-552 AGVNYVAPSA
+552 AGIDYIAPATLSGYVT
-562 LSNYVDLTST
+562 TST
-572 QIISGYKVFSGVPM
+572 TQEIPGYKVFTYAPM
-586 FGQKSSTTFNTT
+586 FGQKSSFTYNTT
-598 GIISDSNDPS
+598 GIINNEDASTVF
-608 ILCFRLGRGD
+608 IFRLGSGE
-618 GNSIWRLQQESN
+618 SIWRLQQESN
-630 TTALLGI
+630 TVALLGI

-645 TSNPSEISVTADKFI
+645 TSNASDISITADKFI

-684 KRSIKKIDEVVTEK
+684 KRSIKKIDESVIEK
-698 AIDSIDLNRSF
+698 AVDSINLNRSF
-709 IYKKSGVKG
+709 IYKKSEVKG
-718 YGPIAQDL
+718 YGPVAQDL

-738 KGIKGINNT
+738 RGIKGVNNT

>member
-69 QGIGIASAIVNEDG
+69 QGIGIASAIVNEEG

-165 KLSVFDT
+165 KLSVFDA

-208 GYTKYKIYD
+208 GYTEYKIYD
-217 EGTFVADTDYATPAF
+217 EGTFIADTDYATPAF

-257 GDSLDTVLAY
+257 GDSLDTILAY
-267 SDGVGI
+267 SDGVSI

-285 GIQFGGDSTSIITF
+285 GIQLGGDSTSIIAF
-299 NDNGENR
+299 NDNGESR
-306 LQHVSGTQ
+306 LQHTSGSQ
-314 FGQILSSIYFR
+314 FGYILSSIYFK
-325 PGREYVEPSAVINST
+325 PGIDYVEPSSVINSI
-340 LTDYTAATS
+340 LTGYTAETS
-349 AQDITNTDSIKTALQ
+349 AKDITSTDSIKTALQ

-377 AEIDAL
+377 AEIDNL
-383 ISSVLSYAGSVDSF
+383 ISSVLTYAGSVNSF
-397 ANLPTTGVKVGD
+397 ADLPTTGVKVGD
-409 VYNVRSEFDLD
+409 VYNIATEFDLGGS
-420 NNHYPAGTN
+420 HYPAGTN
-429 VAAAAVSGNTVT
+429 VAAEAINDDNIT
-441 WDPLGGSFEL
+441 WDPLGGSFNL
-451 TKASIEAVLTGN
+451 TKASVEAVLTGN

-468 HNYLPLS
+468 HSYLPLTGGS
-475 GGRLTGSLAVE
+475 LTGNLSTTGIITSTGRLIVRD
-486 SYIKGIGYLA
+486 
-496 VAAPS
+496 AAY
-501 FPQIQF
+501 PQIIF
-507 ENASS
+507 RHVGDSA
-512 TPYTSLLFTNILS
+512 YDSLLFTNTLS
-525 GNSKSLLFRPDS
+525 GAVKSLLFRPDS
-537 TVSQDGVVYHSLNFQ
+537 TVYQDGIVYHSLNFQ
-552 AGVNYVAPSA
+552 AGVNYVAPA
-562 LSNYVDLTST
+562 TLSGYVTAAGTT
-572 QIISGYKVFSGVPM
+572 QYISGYKIVQTSMM
-586 FGQKSSTTFNTT
+586 FGEKSDPVYNTAGSITENGNST
-598 GIISDSNDPS
+598 
-608 ILCFRLGRGD
+608 LLMFRLAESD
-618 GNSIWRLQQESN
+618 SIWRLQQESN

-645 TSNPSEISVTADKFI
+645 TSNASGISITADKFI

-684 KRSIKKIDEVVTEK
+684 KRSIKKIDESVIGK
-698 AIDSIDLNRSF
+698 AVDSINLNRSF

-718 YGPIAQDL
+718 YGPVAQDL

-738 KGIKGINNT
+738 RGIKGVNNT

>member
-69 QGIGIASAIVNEDG
+69 QGIGIASAIVNEEG

-150 TGDLNLSYTTNSDSS
+150 TGDLNLSYTTNSNSS

-217 EGTFVADTDYATPAF
+217 EGTFIADTDYATPAF

-257 GDSLDTVLAY
+257 GDSLDTILAY
-267 SDGVGI
+267 SDGVSI

-285 GIQFGGDSTSIITF
+285 GIQLGGDSTSIIAF
-299 NDNGENR
+299 NDNGESR
-306 LQHVSGTQ
+306 LQHTSGSQ
-314 FGQILSSIYFR
+314 FGYILSSIYFK
-325 PGREYVEPSAVINST
+325 PGVNYVEPSSVINSI
-340 LTDYTAATS
+340 LTDYTAETS
-349 AQDITNTDSIKTALQ
+349 AKDITSTDSIKTALQ

-377 AEIDAL
+377 AEIDNL
-383 ISSVLSYAGSVDSF
+383 ISSVLTYAGSVNSF
-397 ANLPTTGVKVGD
+397 ADLPTTGVKVGD
-409 VYNVRSEFDLD
+409 VYNIATEFDLGG
-420 NNHYPAGTN
+420 NHYPAGTN
-429 VAAAAVSGNTVT
+429 VAAGAINDGNIT
-441 WDPLGGSFEL
+441 WDPLGGSFNL
-451 TKASIEAVLTGN
+451 TKESVEAVLTGN

-468 HNYLPLS
+468 HSYLPLTGGS
-475 GGRLTGSLAVE
+475 LTGNLSTTGIITSTGRLIVRDA
-486 SYIKGIGYLA
+486 SY
-496 VAAPS
+496 
-501 FPQIQF
+501 PQIIF
-507 ENASS
+507 RHTGDSA
-512 TPYTSLLFTNILS
+512 YDSLLFTNTLS
-525 GNSKSLLFRPDS
+525 GSVRSLLFRPDS
-537 TVSQDGVVYHSLNFQ
+537 TVYQDGVVYHSLNFQ
-552 AGVNYVAPSA
+552 AGIDYIAPATLSGYVT
-562 LSNYVDLTST
+562 TST
-572 QIISGYKVFSGVPM
+572 TQEIPGYKVFTYAPM
-586 FGQKSSTTFNTT
+586 FGQKSSFTYNTT
-598 GIISDSNDPS
+598 GVINNEDTSTVFV
-608 ILCFRLGRGD
+608 FRLGAGE
-618 GNSIWRLQQESN
+618 GIWRLQQESN

-645 TSNPSEISVTADKFI
+645 TSNASDVSITADKFI

-684 KRSIKKIDEVVTEK
+684 KRSIKKIDESVIEK
-698 AIDSIDLNRSF
+698 AVDSINLNRSF

-718 YGPIAQDL
+718 YGPVAQDL

-738 KGIKGINNT
+738 RGIKGVNNT

>member
-26 HVYIGAEAPSDKS
+26 HVYIGSEAPSDKS

-137 ITKDYLPLSGGTL
+137 IAKDYLPLSGGTL
-150 TGDLNLSYTTNSDSS
+150 TGDLNLSYTTSSDSS

-257 GDSLDTVLAY
+257 GDSLDTILAY
-267 SDGVGI
+267 SDGVSI

-285 GIQFGGDSTSIITF
+285 GIQLGGDSTSIIAF
-299 NDNGENR
+299 NDNGESR
-306 LQHVSGTQ
+306 LQHTSGSQ
-314 FGQILSSIYFR
+314 FGYILSSIYFK
-325 PGREYVEPSAVINST
+325 PGVNYVEPSSVINSI
-340 LTDYTAATS
+340 LTDYTAETS
-349 AQDITNTDSIKTALQ
+349 AKDITSTDSIKTALQ

-377 AEIDAL
+377 AEIDNL
-383 ISSVLSYAGSVDSF
+383 ISSVLTYAGSVNSF
-397 ANLPTTGVKVGD
+397 ADLPTTGVKVGD
-409 VYNVRSEFDLD
+409 VYNIATEFDLGG
-420 NNHYPAGTN
+420 NHYPAGTN
-429 VAAAAVSGNTVT
+429 VAAGAINDGNIT
-441 WDPLGGSFEL
+441 WDPLGGSFNL
-451 TKASIEAVLTGN
+451 TKASVEAVLTGN

-468 HNYLPLS
+468 HSYLPLT
-475 GGRLTGSLAVE
+475 GGSLTG
-486 SYIKGIGYLA
+486 
-496 VAAPS
+496 
-501 FPQIQF
+501 
-507 ENASS
+507 N
-512 TPYTSLLFTNILS
+512 LS
-525 GNSKSLLFRPDS
+525 
-537 TVSQDGVVYHSLNFQ
+537 
-552 AGVNYVAPSA
+552 
-562 LSNYVDLTST
+562 
-572 QIISGYKVFSGVPM
+572 
-586 FGQKSSTTFNTT
+586 TT
-598 GIISDSNDPS
+598 GIITSTGQLIVRDATYPQ
-608 ILCFRLGRGD
+608 IIFRH
-618 GNSIWRLQQESN
+618 
-630 TTALLGI
+630 
-637 QGRKAMKI
+637 
-645 TSNPSEISVTADKFI
+645 
-660 GAATSLV
+660 SL
-667 EENIYT
+667 
-673 ATNFGTSDKRL
+673 
-684 KRSIKKIDEVVTEK
+684 
-698 AIDSIDLNRSF
+698 
-709 IYKKSGVKG
+709 
-718 YGPIAQDL
+718 
-726 EEVFPELVYTND
+726 
-738 KGIKGINNT
+738 
-747 ALLHLQIQGLYQK
+747 
-760 IQELQDQLAQT
+760 
-771 SFKEKIGIWSRLK
+771 
-784 QALKKWLL
+784 
-792 P
+792 

>member
-26 HVYIGAEAPSDKS
+26 HVYIGSEAPSDKS

-58 NSNDWVLLPGT
+58 NSNDWELLPGT

-137 ITKDYLPLSGGTL
+137 ITKDYLPLEGGTL
-150 TGDLNLSYTTNSDSS
+150 TGDLNLSYTTSSDSS

-172 NKDSY
+172 TKGSY

-267 SDGVGI
+267 SDGVSI

-285 GIQFGGDSTSIITF
+285 GIQLGGDSTSIIAF
-299 NDNGENR
+299 NDNGESR
-306 LQHVSGTQ
+306 LQHTSGSQ
-314 FGQILSSIYFR
+314 FGYILSSIYFK
-325 PGREYVEPSAVINST
+325 PGVNYVEPSSVINSI
-340 LTDYTAATS
+340 LTDYTAETS
-349 AQDITNTDSIKTALQ
+349 AKDITSTDSIKTALQ

-377 AEIDAL
+377 AEIDNL
-383 ISSVLSYAGSVDSF
+383 ISSVLTYAGSVNSF
-397 ANLPTTGVKVGD
+397 ADLPTTGVKVGD
-409 VYNVRSEFDLD
+409 VYNIATEFDLGG
-420 NNHYPAGTN
+420 NHYPAGTN
-429 VAAAAVSGNTVT
+429 VAAGAINDGNIT
-441 WDPLGGSFEL
+441 WDPLGGSFNL
-451 TKASIEAVLTGN
+451 TKESVEAVLTGN

-468 HNYLPLS
+468 HSYLPLS
-475 GGRLTGSLAVE
+475 GGSLTGNLSTT
-486 SYIKGIGYLA
+486 GIITSTGQLIVRDATY
-496 VAAPS
+496 
-501 FPQIQF
+501 PQIIF
-507 ENASS
+507 RRTGNSA
-512 TPYTSLLFTNILS
+512 YDSLLFTNTLS
-525 GNSKSLLFRPDS
+525 GSVKSLLFRPDS
-537 TVSQDGVVYHSLNFQ
+537 TVSQDGIVYHSLNFQ
-552 AGVNYVAPSA
+552 AGIDYIAPETLSGYVT
-562 LSNYVDLTST
+562 TST
-572 QIISGYKVFSGVPM
+572 TQEIPGYKVFTYAPM
-586 FGQKSSTTFNTT
+586 FGQKSSFTYNTT
-598 GIISDSNDPS
+598 GVINNEDTSTVFV
-608 ILCFRLGRGD
+608 FRLGAGE
-618 GNSIWRLQQESN
+618 GIWRLQQESN

-645 TSNPSEISVTADKFI
+645 TSNASDVSITADKFI

-684 KRSIKKIDEVVTEK
+684 KRSIKKIDESVIEK
-698 AIDSIDLNRSF
+698 AVDSINLNRSF

-718 YGPIAQDL
+718 YGPVAQDL

-738 KGIKGINNT
+738 RGIKGVNNT

>member
-26 HVYIGAEAPSDKS
+26 HVYIGSEAPSDKS

-98 TGYVKG
+98 TGYIKG

-116 SYLQWKYDNES
+116 SYLQWKYDNEA

-137 ITKDYLPLSGGTL
+137 IIKDYLPLSGGTL

-165 KLSVFDT
+165 KLSVFDA
-172 NKDSY
+172 NKASY

-217 EGTFVADTDYATPAF
+217 EGTFIADTDYATPAF

-244 GGLMTGPILIHNS
+244 GGLMAGPILIHNS
-257 GDSLDTVLAY
+257 GDSLDTILAY
-267 SDGVGI
+267 SDGVSI
-273 LSTAFNSETPYR
+273 LSTAFNSETSYR
-285 GIQFGGDSTSIITF
+285 GIQLGGDSTSIIAF
-299 NDNGENR
+299 NDNGESR
-306 LQHVSGTQ
+306 LQHTSGSQ
-314 FGQILSSIYFR
+314 FGYILSSIYFK
-325 PGREYVEPSAVINST
+325 PGIDYVEPSSVINSI
-340 LTDYTAATS
+340 LTDYTAETS
-349 AQDITNTDSIKTALQ
+349 AKDITSTDSIKTALQ

-377 AEIDAL
+377 AEIDNL
-383 ISSVLSYAGSVDSF
+383 ISSVLTYAGSVDSF

-451 TKASIEAVLTGN
+451 TKASVEEVLTGN

-468 HNYLPLS
+468 HSYLPLS
-475 GGRLTGSLAVE
+475 GGSLTGNLSTTGLITTTGQLIIRDTTYPQVLFRHTGA
-486 SYIKGIGYLA
+486 SGYD
-496 VAAPS
+496 
-501 FPQIQF
+501 
-507 ENASS
+507 
-512 TPYTSLLFTNILS
+512 SLLYVNTLS
-525 GNSKSLLFRPDS
+525 GTVRSLIFRPDA
-537 TVSQDGVVYHSLNFQ
+537 TTTTDGIVYHSLNFQ
-552 AGVNYVAPSA
+552 AGVNYVTPAT
-562 LSNYVDLTST
+562 LSGYVTAAGTT
-572 QIISGYKVFSGVPM
+572 QYISGYKIVQTSMM
-586 FGQKSSTTFNTT
+586 FGEKSDPVYNTSGSITGNGNST
-598 GIISDSNDPS
+598 
-608 ILCFRLGRGD
+608 LLMFRLAESD
-618 GNSIWRLQQESN
+618 SIWRLQQESN
-630 TTALLGI
+630 TTALLGM

-645 TSNPSEISVTADKFI
+645 TSNASDISITADKFI

-684 KRSIKKIDEVVTEK
+684 KRSIKKIDESVIEK
-698 AIDSIDLNRSF
+698 AVDSINLNRSF

-718 YGPIAQDL
+718 YGPVAQDL

-738 KGIKGINNT
+738 RGIKGVNNT

>member
-69 QGIGIASAIVNEDG
+69 QGIGIASAIVNEEG

-165 KLSVFDT
+165 KLSVFDA
-172 NKDSY
+172 NKASY

-217 EGTFVADTDYATPAF
+217 EGTFIADTDYATPAF

-244 GGLMTGPILIHNS
+244 GGLMAGPILIHNS
-257 GDSLDTVLAY
+257 GDSLDTILAY
-267 SDGVGI
+267 SDGVSI
-273 LSTAFNSETPYR
+273 LSTAFNSEASYR
-285 GIQFGGDSTSIITF
+285 GIQLGGDSTSIIAF
-299 NDNGENR
+299 NDNGESR
-306 LQHVSGTQ
+306 LQHTSGSQ
-314 FGQILSSIYFR
+314 FGYILSSIYFK
-325 PGREYVEPSAVINST
+325 PGINYVEPSSVINSI
-340 LTDYTAATS
+340 LTDYTAETS
-349 AQDITNTDSIKTALQ
+349 AKDITSTDSIKTALQ

-377 AEIDAL
+377 AEIDNL
-383 ISSVLSYAGSVDSF
+383 ISSVLTYAGSVNSF
-397 ANLPTTGVKVGD
+397 ADLPTTGVKVGD
-409 VYNVRSEFDLD
+409 VYNIATEFDLGG
-420 NNHYPAGTN
+420 NHYPAGTN
-429 VAAAAVSGNTVT
+429 VAAGAINDGNIT
-441 WDPLGGSFEL
+441 WDPLGGSFNL
-451 TKASIEAVLTGN
+451 TKESVEAVLTGN

-468 HNYLPLS
+468 HSYLPLTGGS
-475 GGRLTGSLAVE
+475 LTGNLSTTGIITSTGRLIVRDA
-486 SYIKGIGYLA
+486 SY
-496 VAAPS
+496 
-501 FPQIQF
+501 PQIIF
-507 ENASS
+507 RHTGDSA
-512 TPYTSLLFTNILS
+512 YDSLLFTNTLS
-525 GNSKSLLFRPDS
+525 GSVRSLLFRPDS

-552 AGVNYVAPSA
+552 AGIDYIAPATLSGYVT
-562 LSNYVDLTST
+562 TST
-572 QIISGYKVFSGVPM
+572 TQEIPGYKVFTYAPM
-586 FGQKSSTTFNTT
+586 FGQKSSFTYNTT
-598 GIISDSNDPS
+598 GIINNEDASTVFV
-608 ILCFRLGRGD
+608 FRLGYGE
-618 GNSIWRLQQESN
+618 SIWRLQQESN
-630 TTALLGI
+630 TVALLGI

-645 TSNPSEISVTADKFI
+645 TSNASDISITADKFI

-684 KRSIKKIDEVVTEK
+684 KGSIKKIDESVIEK
-698 AIDSIDLNRSF
+698 AVDSINLNRSF

-718 YGPIAQDL
+718 YGPVAQDL

-738 KGIKGINNT
+738 RGIKGVNNT

>member
-98 TGYVKG
+98 TGYIKG

-116 SYLQWKYDNES
+116 SYLQWKYDNEA

-137 ITKDYLPLSGGTL
+137 IIKDYLPLSGGTL

-165 KLSVFDT
+165 KLSVFDA
-172 NKDSY
+172 NKASY

-217 EGTFVADTDYATPAF
+217 EGTFIADTDYATPAF

-244 GGLMTGPILIHNS
+244 GGLMAGPILIHNS
-257 GDSLDTVLAY
+257 GDSLDTILAY
-267 SDGVGI
+267 SDGVSI
-273 LSTAFNSETPYR
+273 LSTAFNSETSYR
-285 GIQFGGDSTSIITF
+285 GIQLGGDSTSIIAF
-299 NDNGENR
+299 NDNGESR
-306 LQHVSGTQ
+306 LQHTSGSQ
-314 FGQILSSIYFR
+314 FGYILSSIYFK
-325 PGREYVEPSAVINST
+325 PGIDYVEPSSVINSI
-340 LTDYTAATS
+340 LTDYTAETS
-349 AQDITNTDSIKTALQ
+349 AKDITSTDSIKTALQ

-377 AEIDAL
+377 AEIDNL
-383 ISSVLSYAGSVDSF
+383 ISSVLTYAGSVNSF
-397 ANLPTTGVKVGD
+397 ADLPTTGVKVGD
-409 VYNVRSEFDLD
+409 VYNIATEFDLGG
-420 NNHYPAGTN
+420 NHYPAGTN
-429 VAAAAVSGNTVT
+429 VAAGAINDGNIT
-441 WDPLGGSFEL
+441 WDPLGGSFNL
-451 TKASIEAVLTGN
+451 TKESVEAVLTGN

-468 HNYLPLS
+468 HSYLPLTGGS
-475 GGRLTGSLAVE
+475 LTGNLSTTGIITSTGRLIVRDA
-486 SYIKGIGYLA
+486 SY
-496 VAAPS
+496 
-501 FPQIQF
+501 PQIIF
-507 ENASS
+507 RHTGDSA
-512 TPYTSLLFTNILS
+512 YDSLLFTNTLS
-525 GNSKSLLFRPDS
+525 GSVRSLLFRPDS

-552 AGVNYVAPSA
+552 AGIDYIAPATLSGYVT
-562 LSNYVDLTST
+562 TST
-572 QIISGYKVFSGVPM
+572 TQEIPGYKVFTYAPM
-586 FGQKSSTTFNTT
+586 FGQKSSFTYNTT
-598 GIISDSNDPS
+598 GIINNEDASTVFV
-608 ILCFRLGRGD
+608 FRLGYGE
-618 GNSIWRLQQESN
+618 SIWRLQQESN
-630 TTALLGI
+630 TVALLGI

-645 TSNPSEISVTADKFI
+645 TSNASDISITADKFI

-684 KRSIKKIDEVVTEK
+684 KRSIKKIDESVIEK
-698 AIDSIDLNRSF
+698 AVDSINLNRSF

-718 YGPIAQDL
+718 YGPVAQDL

-738 KGIKGINNT
+738 RGIKGVNNT

>member
-69 QGIGIASAIVNEDG
+69 QGIGIASAIVNEEG

-150 TGDLNLSYTTNSDSS
+150 TGDLNLSYTTNSNSS

-217 EGTFVADTDYATPAF
+217 EGTFIADTDYATPAF

-257 GDSLDTVLAY
+257 GDSLDTILAY
-267 SDGVGI
+267 SDGVSI

-285 GIQFGGDSTSIITF
+285 GIQLGGDSISIIAF
-299 NDNGENR
+299 NDNGESR
-306 LQHVSGTQ
+306 LQHTSGSQ
-314 FGQILSSIYFR
+314 FGYILSSIYFK
-325 PGREYVEPSAVINST
+325 PGVNYVEPSSVINSI
-340 LTDYTAATS
+340 LTDYTAETS
-349 AQDITNTDSIKTALQ
+349 AKDITSTDSIKTALQ

-377 AEIDAL
+377 AEIDNL
-383 ISSVLSYAGSVDSF
+383 ISSVLTYAGSVNSF
-397 ANLPTTGVKVGD
+397 ADLPTTGVKVGD
-409 VYNVRSEFDLD
+409 VYNIATEFDLGG
-420 NNHYPAGTN
+420 NHYPAGTN
-429 VAAAAVSGNTVT
+429 VAAGAINDGNIT
-441 WDPLGGSFEL
+441 WDPLGGSFNL
-451 TKASIEAVLTGN
+451 TKESVEAVLTGN

-468 HNYLPLS
+468 HSYLPLTGGS
-475 GGRLTGSLAVE
+475 LTGNLSTTGFITSTGRLIVRDA
-486 SYIKGIGYLA
+486 SY
-496 VAAPS
+496 
-501 FPQIQF
+501 PQIIF
-507 ENASS
+507 RHTGDSA
-512 TPYTSLLFTNILS
+512 YDSLLFTNTLS
-525 GNSKSLLFRPDS
+525 GSVRSLLFRPDS
-537 TVSQDGVVYHSLNFQ
+537 TVFQDGIVYHSLNFQ
-552 AGVNYVAPSA
+552 AGIDYIAPGTLSGYVTAA
-562 LSNYVDLTST
+562 GTT
-572 QIISGYKVFSGVPM
+572 QYISGYKIVQTSMM
-586 FGQKSSTTFNTT
+586 FGEKSDPVYNTSGSITGNGNST
-598 GIISDSNDPS
+598 
-608 ILCFRLGRGD
+608 LLMFRLAESD
-618 GNSIWRLQQESN
+618 SIWRLQQESN

-645 TSNPSEISVTADKFI
+645 TSNASDISITADKFI

-684 KRSIKKIDEVVTEK
+684 KRSIKKIDESVIEK
-698 AIDSIDLNRSF
+698 AVDSINLNRSF

-718 YGPIAQDL
+718 YGPVAQDL

-738 KGIKGINNT
+738 RGIKGVNNT

>member
-69 QGIGIASAIVNEDG
+69 QGIGIASAIVNEEG

-150 TGDLNLSYTTNSDSS
+150 TGDLNLSYTTNSNSS

-217 EGTFVADTDYATPAF
+217 EGTFIADEDYATPTF
-232 VTTETAKYLPLT
+232 VTTETAKYLPLA
-244 GGLMTGPILIHNS
+244 GGLMTGPILTHNS

-267 SDGVGI
+267 ADGVSV
-273 LSTAFNSETPYR
+273 LSTTFNPEVPLR

-364 KVGFYTKAGLYTK
+364 KVGFYIKAGLYTK

-451 TKASIEAVLTGN
+451 TKASVEEVLTGN

-468 HNYLPLS
+468 HSYLPLS
-475 GGRLTGSLAVE
+475 GGSLTGNLSTTGLITTTGQLIIRDTT
-486 SYIKGIGYLA
+486 Y
-496 VAAPS
+496 
-501 FPQIQF
+501 PQVLF
-507 ENASS
+507 RHTGDSA
-512 TPYTSLLFTNILS
+512 YDSLLFTNTLS
-525 GNSKSLLFRPDS
+525 GSVRSLLFRPDS

-552 AGVNYVAPSA
+552 AGIDYIAPATLSGYVT
-562 LSNYVDLTST
+562 TST
-572 QIISGYKVFSGVPM
+572 TQEIPGYKVFTYAPM
-586 FGQKSSTTFNTT
+586 FGQKSSFTYNTT
-598 GIISDSNDPS
+598 GIINNEDASTVFV
-608 ILCFRLGRGD
+608 FRLGYGE
-618 GNSIWRLQQESN
+618 SIWRLQQESN
-630 TTALLGI
+630 TVALLGI

-645 TSNPSEISVTADKFI
+645 TSNASDISITADKFI

-684 KRSIKKIDEVVTEK
+684 KRSIKKIDESVIEK
-698 AIDSIDLNRSF
+698 AVDSINLNRSF

-718 YGPIAQDL
+718 YGPVAQDL

-738 KGIKGINNT
+738 RGIKGVNNT

>member
-98 TGYVKG
+98 TGYIKG

-116 SYLQWKYDNES
+116 SYLQWKYDNEA

-137 ITKDYLPLSGGTL
+137 IIKDYLPLSGGTL

-165 KLSVFDT
+165 KLSVFDA
-172 NKDSY
+172 NKASY

-190 DTSKLT
+190 DASKLT

-217 EGTFVADTDYATPAF
+217 EGTFIADTDYATPAF
-232 VTTETAKYLPLT
+232 VTAETAKYLPLT
-244 GGLMTGPILIHNS
+244 GGLMAGPILIHNS
-257 GDSLDTVLAY
+257 GDSLDTILAY
-267 SDGVGI
+267 SDGVSI
-273 LSTAFNSETPYR
+273 LSTAFNSETSYR
-285 GIQFGGDSTSIITF
+285 GIQLGGDSTSIIAF
-299 NDNGENR
+299 NDNGESR
-306 LQHVSGTQ
+306 LQHTSGSQ
-314 FGQILSSIYFR
+314 FGYILSSIYFK
-325 PGREYVEPSAVINST
+325 PGIDYVEPSSVINSI
-340 LTDYTAATS
+340 LTDYTAETS
-349 AQDITNTDSIKTALQ
+349 AKDITSTDSIKTALQ

-377 AEIDAL
+377 AEIDNL
-383 ISSVLSYAGSVDSF
+383 ISSVLTYAGSVNSF
-397 ANLPTTGVKVGD
+397 ADLPTTGVKVGD
-409 VYNVRSEFDLD
+409 VYNIATEFDLGGS
-420 NNHYPAGTN
+420 HYPAGTN
-429 VAAAAVSGNTVT
+429 VAAEAINDNNIT
-441 WDPLGGSFEL
+441 WDPLGGSFNL
-451 TKASIEAVLTGN
+451 TKASVEAVLTGN

-468 HNYLPLS
+468 HSYLPLT
-475 GGRLTGSLAVE
+475 GGSLTGNLSTTGIITSTSRLIVRDA
-486 SYIKGIGYLA
+486 SY
-496 VAAPS
+496 
-501 FPQIQF
+501 PQIIF
-507 ENASS
+507 RHVGDSA
-512 TPYTSLLFTNILS
+512 YDSLLFTNTLS
-525 GNSKSLLFRPDS
+525 GSVKSLLFRPDS
-537 TVSQDGVVYHSLNFQ
+537 TVSQDGIVYHSLNFQ
-552 AGVNYVAPSA
+552 AGIDYIAPETLSGYVT
-562 LSNYVDLTST
+562 TST
-572 QIISGYKVFSGVPM
+572 TQEIPGYKVFTYAPM
-586 FGQKSSTTFNTT
+586 FGQKSSFTYNTT
-598 GIISDSNDPS
+598 GVINNEDTSTVFV
-608 ILCFRLGRGD
+608 FRLGAGE
-618 GNSIWRLQQESN
+618 GIWRLQQESN

-645 TSNPSEISVTADKFI
+645 TSNASDVSITADKFI

-684 KRSIKKIDEVVTEK
+684 KRSIKKIDESVIEK
-698 AIDSIDLNRSF
+698 AVDSINLNRSF

-718 YGPIAQDL
+718 YGPVAQDL

-738 KGIKGINNT
+738 RGIKGVNNT

>member
-69 QGIGIASAIVNEDG
+69 QGIGIASAIVNEEG

-150 TGDLNLSYTTNSDSS
+150 TGDLNLSYTTNSNSS

-196 IIRSQNFLRRET
+196 IISSQNFLRRET

-217 EGTFVADTDYATPAF
+217 EGTFIADTDYATPAF

-257 GDSLDTVLAY
+257 GDSLDTILAY
-267 SDGVGI
+267 SDGVSI

-285 GIQFGGDSTSIITF
+285 GIQLGGDSTSIIAF
-299 NDNGENR
+299 NDNGESR
-306 LQHVSGTQ
+306 LQHTSGSQ
-314 FGQILSSIYFR
+314 FGYILSSIYFK
-325 PGREYVEPSAVINST
+325 PGINYVEPSSVINSI
-340 LTDYTAATS
+340 LTDYTAETS
-349 AQDITNTDSIKTALQ
+349 AKDITSTDSIKTALQ

-377 AEIDAL
+377 AEIDNL
-383 ISSVLSYAGSVDSF
+383 ISSVLTYAGSVNSF
-397 ANLPTTGVKVGD
+397 ADLPTTGVKVGD
-409 VYNVRSEFDLD
+409 VYNIATEFDLGGS
-420 NNHYPAGTN
+420 HYPAGTN
-429 VAAAAVSGNTVT
+429 VAAGAINDGNIT
-441 WDPLGGSFEL
+441 WDPLGGSFNL
-451 TKASIEAVLTGN
+451 TKASVEAVLTGN

-468 HNYLPLS
+468 HSYLPLS
-475 GGRLTGSLAVE
+475 GGSLTGNLSTTGLITTTGQLIIRDTTYPQVLFRHTGD
-486 SYIKGIGYLA
+486 SGYD
-496 VAAPS
+496 
-501 FPQIQF
+501 
-507 ENASS
+507 
-512 TPYTSLLFTNILS
+512 SLLYVNTLS
-525 GNSKSLLFRPDS
+525 GTVRSLIFRPDN
-537 TVSQDGVVYHSLNFQ
+537 TTTTDGIVYHSLNFQ
-552 AGVNYVAPSA
+552 AGVNYVAPA
-562 LSNYVDLTST
+562 TLSGYVTTST
-572 QIISGYKVFSGVPM
+572 TQEIPGYKVFTYAPM
-586 FGQKSSTTFNTT
+586 FGQKSSFTYNTT
-598 GIISDSNDPS
+598 GIVNNEDASTVFI
-608 ILCFRLGRGD
+608 FRLGSGE
-618 GNSIWRLQQESN
+618 SIWRLQQESN
-630 TTALLGI
+630 TVALLGV

-645 TSNPSEISVTADKFI
+645 TSNASDISITADKFI

-684 KRSIKKIDEVVTEK
+684 KRSIKKIDEAVIEK
-698 AIDSIDLNRSF
+698 AVDSINLNRSF

-738 KGIKGINNT
+738 RGIKGVNNT

>member
-26 HVYIGAEAPSDKS
+26 HVYIGSEAPSDKS

-98 TGYVKG
+98 TGYIKG

-116 SYLQWKYDNES
+116 SYLQWKYDNEA

-137 ITKDYLPLSGGTL
+137 IIKDYLPLSGGTL

-165 KLSVFDT
+165 KLSVFDA
-172 NKDSY
+172 NKASY

-217 EGTFVADTDYATPAF
+217 EGTFIADTDYATPAF

-244 GGLMTGPILIHNS
+244 GGLMAGPILIHNS
-257 GDSLDTVLAY
+257 GDSLDTILAY
-267 SDGVGI
+267 SDGVSI
-273 LSTAFNSETPYR
+273 LSTAFNSETSYR
-285 GIQFGGDSTSIITF
+285 GIQLGGDSTSIIAF
-299 NDNGENR
+299 NDNGESR
-306 LQHVSGTQ
+306 LQHTSGSQ
-314 FGQILSSIYFR
+314 FGYILSSIYFK
-325 PGREYVEPSAVINST
+325 PGIDYVEPSSVINSI
-340 LTDYTAATS
+340 LTDYTAETS
-349 AQDITNTDSIKTALQ
+349 AKDITSTDSIKTALQ

-377 AEIDAL
+377 AEIDNL
-383 ISSVLSYAGSVDSF
+383 ISSVLTYAGSVNSF
-397 ANLPTTGVKVGD
+397 ADLPTTGVKVGD
-409 VYNVRSEFDLD
+409 VYNIATEFDLGG
-420 NNHYPAGTN
+420 NHYPAGTN
-429 VAAAAVSGNTVT
+429 VAAGAINDGNIT
-441 WDPLGGSFEL
+441 WDPLGGSFNL
-451 TKASIEAVLTGN
+451 TKESVEAVLTGN

-468 HNYLPLS
+468 HSYLPLTGGS
-475 GGRLTGSLAVE
+475 LTGNLSTTGIITSTGRLIVRDA
-486 SYIKGIGYLA
+486 SY
-496 VAAPS
+496 
-501 FPQIQF
+501 PQIIF
-507 ENASS
+507 R
-512 TPYTSLLFTNILS
+512 YTGDSAYDSLLFTNTLS
-525 GNSKSLLFRPDS
+525 GSVRSLLFRPDS

-552 AGVNYVAPSA
+552 AGIDYIAPATLSGYVT
-562 LSNYVDLTST
+562 TST
-572 QIISGYKVFSGVPM
+572 TQEIPGYKVFTYAPM
-586 FGQKSSTTFNTT
+586 FGQKSSFTYNTT
-598 GIISDSNDPS
+598 GIINNEDASTVFV
-608 ILCFRLGRGD
+608 FRLGYGE
-618 GNSIWRLQQESN
+618 SIWRLQQESN
-630 TTALLGI
+630 TVALLGI

-645 TSNPSEISVTADKFI
+645 TSNASDISITADKFI

-684 KRSIKKIDEVVTEK
+684 KRSIKKIDESVIEK
-698 AIDSIDLNRSF
+698 AVDSINLNRSF

-718 YGPIAQDL
+718 YGPVAQDL

-738 KGIKGINNT
+738 RGIKGVNNT

>member
-98 TGYVKG
+98 TGYIKG

-116 SYLQWKYDNES
+116 SYLQWKYDNEA

-137 ITKDYLPLSGGTL
+137 IIKDYLPLSGGTL

-165 KLSVFDT
+165 KLSVFDA
-172 NKDSY
+172 NKASY

-190 DTSKLT
+190 DASKLT

-217 EGTFVADTDYATPAF
+217 EGTFIADTDYATPAF

-244 GGLMTGPILIHNS
+244 GGLMAGPILIHNS
-257 GDSLDTVLAY
+257 GDSLDTILAY
-267 SDGVGI
+267 SDGVSI
-273 LSTAFNSETPYR
+273 LSTAFNSETSYR
-285 GIQFGGDSTSIITF
+285 GIQLGGDSTSIIAF
-299 NDNGENR
+299 NDNGESR
-306 LQHVSGTQ
+306 LQHTSGSQ
-314 FGQILSSIYFR
+314 FGYILSSIYFK
-325 PGREYVEPSAVINST
+325 PGIDYVEPSSVINSI
-340 LTDYTAATS
+340 LTDYTAETS
-349 AQDITNTDSIKTALQ
+349 AKDITSTDSIKTALQ

-377 AEIDAL
+377 AEIDNL
-383 ISSVLSYAGSVDSF
+383 ISSVLTYAGSVNSF
-397 ANLPTTGVKVGD
+397 ADLPTTGVKVGD
-409 VYNVRSEFDLD
+409 VYNIATEFDLGG
-420 NNHYPAGTN
+420 NHYPAGTN
-429 VAAAAVSGNTVT
+429 VAAGAINDGNIT
-441 WDPLGGSFEL
+441 WDPLGGSFNL
-451 TKASIEAVLTGN
+451 TKESVEAVLTGN

-468 HNYLPLS
+468 HSYLPLT
-475 GGRLTGSLAVE
+475 GGSLTGNLSTTGIITSTGQLIVRDA
-486 SYIKGIGYLA
+486 SY
-496 VAAPS
+496 
-501 FPQIQF
+501 PQILF
-507 ENASS
+507 RHVGDSA
-512 TPYTSLLFTNILS
+512 YDSLLFTNTLS
-525 GNSKSLLFRPDS
+525 GAVKSLLFRPDS

-552 AGVNYVAPSA
+552 AGIDYIAPATLSGYVT
-562 LSNYVDLTST
+562 TST
-572 QIISGYKVFSGVPM
+572 TQEIPGYKVFTYAPM
-586 FGQKSSTTFNTT
+586 FGQKSSFTYNTT
-598 GIISDSNDPS
+598 GIINNEDASTVFV
-608 ILCFRLGRGD
+608 FRLGSGE
-618 GNSIWRLQQESN
+618 SIWRLQQESN
-630 TTALLGI
+630 TVALLGI

-645 TSNPSEISVTADKFI
+645 TSNASDISITADKFI

-684 KRSIKKIDEVVTEK
+684 KRSIKKIDESVIEK
-698 AIDSIDLNRSF
+698 AVDSINLNRSF

-718 YGPIAQDL
+718 YGPVAQDL

-738 KGIKGINNT
+738 RGIKGVNNT

>member
-26 HVYIGAEAPSDKS
+26 HVYIGSEAPSDKS

-98 TGYVKG
+98 TGYIKG

-116 SYLQWKYDNES
+116 SYLQWKYDNEA

-137 ITKDYLPLSGGTL
+137 IIKDYLPLSGGTL

-165 KLSVFDT
+165 KLSVFDA
-172 NKDSY
+172 NKASY

-190 DTSKLT
+190 DASKLT

-217 EGTFVADTDYATPAF
+217 EGTFIADTDYATPAF

-244 GGLMTGPILIHNS
+244 GGLMAGPILIHNS
-257 GDSLDTVLAY
+257 GDSLDTILAY
-267 SDGVGI
+267 SDGVSI
-273 LSTAFNSETPYR
+273 LSTAFNSETSYR
-285 GIQFGGDSTSIITF
+285 GIQLGGDSTSIIAF
-299 NDNGENR
+299 NDNGESR
-306 LQHVSGTQ
+306 LQHTSGSQ
-314 FGQILSSIYFR
+314 FGYILSSIYFK
-325 PGREYVEPSAVINST
+325 PGIDYVEPSSVINSI
-340 LTDYTAATS
+340 LTDYTAETS
-349 AQDITNTDSIKTALQ
+349 AKDITSTDSIKTALQ

-377 AEIDAL
+377 AEIDNL
-383 ISSVLSYAGSVDSF
+383 ISSVLTYAGSVNSF
-397 ANLPTTGVKVGD
+397 ADLPTTGVKVGD
-409 VYNVRSEFDLD
+409 VYNIATEFDLGGS
-420 NNHYPAGTN
+420 HYPAGTN
-429 VAAAAVSGNTVT
+429 VAAEAINDNNIT

-451 TKASIEAVLTGN
+451 TKASVEAVLTGN

-468 HNYLPLS
+468 HSYLPLTGGS
-475 GGRLTGSLAVE
+475 LTGNLSTTGIITSTGRLIVRDA
-486 SYIKGIGYLA
+486 GY
-496 VAAPS
+496 
-501 FPQIQF
+501 PQIIF
-507 ENASS
+507 RHVGDSA
-512 TPYTSLLFTNILS
+512 YDSLLFTNTLS
-525 GNSKSLLFRPDS
+525 GSVKSLLFRPDS
-537 TVSQDGVVYHSLNFQ
+537 TVSQDGIVYHSLNFQ
-552 AGVNYVAPSA
+552 AGIDYIAPETLSGYVT
-562 LSNYVDLTST
+562 TST
-572 QIISGYKVFSGVPM
+572 TQEIPGYKVFTYAPM
-586 FGQKSSTTFNTT
+586 FGQKSSFTYNTT
-598 GIISDSNDPS
+598 GVINNEDTSTVFV
-608 ILCFRLGRGD
+608 FRLGAGE
-618 GNSIWRLQQESN
+618 GIWRLQQESN

-645 TSNPSEISVTADKFI
+645 TSNASDVSITADKFI

-684 KRSIKKIDEVVTEK
+684 KRSIKKIDESVIEK
-698 AIDSIDLNRSF
+698 AVDSINLNRSF

-718 YGPIAQDL
+718 YGPVAQDL

-738 KGIKGINNT
+738 RGIKGVNNT

>member
-26 HVYIGAEAPSDKS
+26 HVYIGSEAPSDKS

-98 TGYVKG
+98 TGYIKG

-116 SYLQWKYDNES
+116 SYLQWKYDNEA

-137 ITKDYLPLSGGTL
+137 IIKDYLPLSGGTL

-165 KLSVFDT
+165 KLSVFDA
-172 NKDSY
+172 NKASY

-217 EGTFVADTDYATPAF
+217 EGTFIADTDYATPAF

-244 GGLMTGPILIHNS
+244 GGLMAGPILIHNS
-257 GDSLDTVLAY
+257 GDSLDTILAY
-267 SDGVGI
+267 SDGVSI
-273 LSTAFNSETPYR
+273 LSTAFNSEASYR
-285 GIQFGGDSTSIITF
+285 GIQLGGDSTSIIAF
-299 NDNGENR
+299 NDNGESR
-306 LQHVSGTQ
+306 LQHTSGSQ
-314 FGQILSSIYFR
+314 FGYILSSIYFK
-325 PGREYVEPSAVINST
+325 PGIDYVEPSSVINSI
-340 LTDYTAATS
+340 LTDYTAETS
-349 AQDITNTDSIKTALQ
+349 AKDITSTDSIKTALQ

-377 AEIDAL
+377 AEIDNL
-383 ISSVLSYAGSVDSF
+383 ISSVLTYAGSVNSF
-397 ANLPTTGVKVGD
+397 ADLPTTGVKVGD
-409 VYNVRSEFDLD
+409 VYNIATEFDLGG
-420 NNHYPAGTN
+420 NHYPAGTN
-429 VAAAAVSGNTVT
+429 VAAGAINDGNIT
-441 WDPLGGSFEL
+441 WDPLGGSFNL
-451 TKASIEAVLTGN
+451 TKESVEAVLTGN

-468 HNYLPLS
+468 HSYLPLTGGS
-475 GGRLTGSLAVE
+475 LTGNLSTTGIITSTGRLIVRDA
-486 SYIKGIGYLA
+486 SY
-496 VAAPS
+496 
-501 FPQIQF
+501 PQIIF
-507 ENASS
+507 RHTGDSA
-512 TPYTSLLFTNILS
+512 YDSLLFTNTLS
-525 GNSKSLLFRPDS
+525 GSVRSLLFRPDS

-552 AGVNYVAPSA
+552 AGIDYIAPATLSGYVT
-562 LSNYVDLTST
+562 TST
-572 QIISGYKVFSGVPM
+572 TQEIPGYKVFTYAPM
-586 FGQKSSTTFNTT
+586 FGQKSSFTYNTT
-598 GIISDSNDPS
+598 GIINNEDASTVFV
-608 ILCFRLGRGD
+608 FRLGYGE
-618 GNSIWRLQQESN
+618 SIWRLQQESN
-630 TTALLGI
+630 TVALLGI

-645 TSNPSEISVTADKFI
+645 TSNASDISITADKFI

-684 KRSIKKIDEVVTEK
+684 KRSIKKIDESVIEK
-698 AIDSIDLNRSF
+698 AVDSINLNRSF

-718 YGPIAQDL
+718 YGPVAQDL

-738 KGIKGINNT
+738 RGIKGVNNT

>member
-26 HVYIGAEAPSDKS
+26 HVYIGSEAPSDKS

-127 DWKDLIALEE
+127 DWKNLIALEE
-137 ITKDYLPLSGGTL
+137 ITKDYLPLEGGTL
-150 TGDLNLSYTTNSDSS
+150 TGDLNLSYTTSSDSS

-172 NKDSY
+172 TKGSY

-232 VTTETAKYLPLT
+232 VTTETAKYLPLA
-244 GGLMTGPILIHNS
+244 GGLMTGPILTHNS

-267 SDGVGI
+267 ADGVSV
-273 LSTAFNSETPYR
+273 LSTTFNPEVPLR

-377 AEIDAL
+377 AEIDNL
-383 ISSVLSYAGSVDSF
+383 ISSVLTYAGSVNSF
-397 ANLPTTGVKVGD
+397 ADLPTTGVKVGD
-409 VYNVRSEFDLD
+409 VYNIATEFDLGG
-420 NNHYPAGTN
+420 NHYPAGTN
-429 VAAAAVSGNTVT
+429 VAAGAINDGNIT
-441 WDPLGGSFEL
+441 WDPLGGSFNL
-451 TKASIEAVLTGN
+451 TKESVEAVLTGN

-468 HNYLPLS
+468 HSYLPLT
-475 GGRLTGSLAVE
+475 GGQLTGNLSTTGHIASTGQLIVRD
-486 SYIKGIGYLA
+486 
-496 VAAPS
+496 VAY
-501 FPQIQF
+501 PQIVF
-507 ENASS
+507 RHTGDSA
-512 TPYTSLLFTNILS
+512 YDSLLFTNTLS
-525 GNSKSLLFRPDS
+525 GSVKSLLFRPDS

-552 AGVNYVAPSA
+552 AGIDYIAPATLSGYVTAA
-562 LSNYVDLTST
+562 GTT
-572 QIISGYKVFSGVPM
+572 QYISGYKIVQTSMM
-586 FGQKSSTTFNTT
+586 FGEKSDPVYNTS
-598 GIISDSNDPS
+598 GS
-608 ILCFRLGRGD
+608 ITGD
-618 GNSIWRLQQESN
+618 GNSTLLMFRLAESDSIWRLQQESN

-645 TSNPSEISVTADKFI
+645 TSNASDISITADKFI

-684 KRSIKKIDEVVTEK
+684 KRSIKKIDEAVIEK
-698 AIDSIDLNRSF
+698 AVDSINLNRSF

-738 KGIKGINNT
+738 RGIKGVNNT

>member
-98 TGYVKG
+98 TGYIKG

-116 SYLQWKYDNES
+116 SYLQWKYDNEA

-137 ITKDYLPLSGGTL
+137 IIKDYLPLSGGTL

-165 KLSVFDT
+165 KLSVFDA
-172 NKDSY
+172 NKASY

-190 DTSKLT
+190 DASKLT

-217 EGTFVADTDYATPAF
+217 EGTFIADTDYATPAF

-244 GGLMTGPILIHNS
+244 GGLMAGPILIHNS
-257 GDSLDTVLAY
+257 GDSLDTILAY
-267 SDGVGI
+267 SDGVSI
-273 LSTAFNSETPYR
+273 LSTAFNSETSYR
-285 GIQFGGDSTSIITF
+285 GIQLGGDSTSIIAF
-299 NDNGENR
+299 NDNGESR
-306 LQHVSGTQ
+306 LQHTSGSQ
-314 FGQILSSIYFR
+314 FGYILSSIYFK
-325 PGREYVEPSAVINST
+325 PGIDYVEPSSVINSI
-340 LTDYTAATS
+340 LTDYTAETS
-349 AQDITNTDSIKTALQ
+349 AKDITSTDSIKTALQ

-377 AEIDAL
+377 AEIDNL
-383 ISSVLSYAGSVDSF
+383 ISSVLTYAGSVNSF
-397 ANLPTTGVKVGD
+397 ADLPTTGVKVGD
-409 VYNVRSEFDLD
+409 VYNIATEFDLGG
-420 NNHYPAGTN
+420 NHYPAGTN
-429 VAAAAVSGNTVT
+429 VAAGAINDGNIT
-441 WDPLGGSFEL
+441 WDPLGGSFNL
-451 TKASIEAVLTGN
+451 TKESVEAVLTGN

-468 HNYLPLS
+468 HSYLPLTGGS
-475 GGRLTGSLAVE
+475 LTGNLSTTGMITSTGRLIVRAA
-486 SYIKGIGYLA
+486 SY
-496 VAAPS
+496 
-501 FPQIQF
+501 PQIIF
-507 ENASS
+507 RHTGDSA
-512 TPYTSLLFTNILS
+512 YDSLLFTNTLS
-525 GNSKSLLFRPDS
+525 GSVRSLLFRPDN

-552 AGVNYVAPSA
+552 AGIDYIAPATLSGYVT
-562 LSNYVDLTST
+562 TST
-572 QIISGYKVFSGVPM
+572 TQEIPGYKVFTYAPM
-586 FGQKSSTTFNTT
+586 FGQKSSFTYNTT
-598 GIISDSNDPS
+598 GIINNEDASTVFV
-608 ILCFRLGRGD
+608 FRLGSGE
-618 GNSIWRLQQESN
+618 SIWRLQQESN
-630 TTALLGI
+630 TVALLGI

-645 TSNPSEISVTADKFI
+645 TSNASDISITADKFI

-684 KRSIKKIDEVVTEK
+684 KRSIKKIDESVIEK
-698 AIDSIDLNRSF
+698 AVDSINLNRSF

-718 YGPIAQDL
+718 YGPVAQDL

-738 KGIKGINNT
+738 RGIKGVNNT

>member
-69 QGIGIASAIVNEDG
+69 QGIGIASAIVNEEG

-150 TGDLNLSYTTNSDSS
+150 TGDLNLSYTTNSNSS

-177 YNIASYTGTLNLG
+177 YNIASYTGALNLG

-217 EGTFVADTDYATPAF
+217 EGTFIADTDYATPAF

-257 GDSLDTVLAY
+257 GDSLDTILAY
-267 SDGVGI
+267 SDGVSI

-285 GIQFGGDSTSIITF
+285 GIQLGGDSTSIIAF
-299 NDNGENR
+299 NDNGESR
-306 LQHVSGTQ
+306 LQHTSGSQ
-314 FGQILSSIYFR
+314 FGYILSSIYFK
-325 PGREYVEPSAVINST
+325 PGVNYVEPSSVINSI
-340 LTDYTAATS
+340 LTDYTAETS
-349 AQDITNTDSIKTALQ
+349 AKDITSTDSIKTALQ

-377 AEIDAL
+377 AEIDNL
-383 ISSVLSYAGSVDSF
+383 ISSVLTYAGSVNSF
-397 ANLPTTGVKVGD
+397 ADLPTTGVKVGD
-409 VYNVRSEFDLD
+409 VYNIATEFDLGG
-420 NNHYPAGTN
+420 NHYPAGTN
-429 VAAAAVSGNTVT
+429 VAAGAINDGNIT
-441 WDPLGGSFEL
+441 WDPLGGSFNL
-451 TKASIEAVLTGN
+451 TKESVEAVLTGN

-468 HNYLPLS
+468 HSYLPLTGGS
-475 GGRLTGSLAVE
+475 LTGNLSTTGIITSTGRLIVRDA
-486 SYIKGIGYLA
+486 SY
-496 VAAPS
+496 
-501 FPQIQF
+501 PQIIF
-507 ENASS
+507 RHAGDSA
-512 TPYTSLLFTNILS
+512 YDSLLFTNTLS
-525 GNSKSLLFRPDS
+525 GSVRSLLFRPDS
-537 TVSQDGVVYHSLNFQ
+537 TVYQDGIVYHSLNFQ
-552 AGVNYVAPSA
+552 AGVNYVAPA
-562 LSNYVDLTST
+562 TLSGYVTAAGTT
-572 QIISGYKVFSGVPM
+572 QYISGYKIVQTSMM
-586 FGQKSSTTFNTT
+586 FGEKSDPVYNTSGSITGNGNST
-598 GIISDSNDPS
+598 
-608 ILCFRLGRGD
+608 LLMFRLAESD
-618 GNSIWRLQQESN
+618 SIWRLQQESN

-645 TSNPSEISVTADKFI
+645 TSNASVVSITADKFI

-684 KRSIKKIDEVVTEK
+684 KRSIKKIDESVIEK
-698 AIDSIDLNRSF
+698 AVDSINLNRSF

-718 YGPIAQDL
+718 YGPVAQDL

-738 KGIKGINNT
+738 RGIKGVNNT